1 MANWQDTYEKLKKR
15 KKIIDEVSSPEE
27 IKTIDRVNNY
37 SLPVKTGRVNNLSSV
52 NTVEKVSDTLL
63 GFNNIKRVTTFNS
76 PSLLDDDSPFN
87 TNIKTTVNTT
97 NDDKKKEVK
106 TEKKE
111 VKQTKEDKKIAKFYQ
126 AKDYSTY
133 SDEEL
138 KKEKSKLEK
147 ELVNQIKKLNK
158 TAWWDK
164 DDNIIENVGN
174 VLYKSF
180 LERDPNVHDDEYY
193 KYKAIEKQLKDIKD
207 ITENRYV
214 ANKKLDTVDKI
225 GYTFGGNIETG
236 FKGVESTALKILGQE
251 EQINPDLSV
260 REKLA
265 SKSREESSGAGQV
278 GLDILGSV
286 GRMTPQ
292 IMVGNPVG
300 ATAVGFA
307 NYGGGAYNEAKRDG
321 YSEEQATKYGIT
333 VGAMEMAT
341 EKVLGAFGDVYGTTK
356 AGKVSQ
362 SVIDKVI
369 PKIIS
374 NKQVRNVM
382 NQFIAEGSE
391 EFLQEYLGN
400 IAKDTILDEK
410 GLLKS
415 TYQNITDTDVL
426 ADALYSAF
434 VGGLTGGVMSVPGQ
448 VDAYRYEKATG
459 RSAETGLTTNEQS
472 VVDNV
477 VSERQTELQKKKAV
491 DNEVNK
497 AIKDLE
503 STYGTLTNAEKK
515 GIRKDI
521 QAKLDNGEIDFSTS
535 KLSKKEISNIE
546 KQVKDD
552 LRKGYISTDAIEK
565 TLGTDADLSLDAYLQ
580 RSYNEKS
587 LRSKQFTYQTSDS
600 DSEFRKELAKTTDVL
615 NDTTRSHELFETVSK
630 ISEDTGT
637 KYGFVN
643 NEKLKSLG
651 HDVEGKTI
659 NGLVRVNED
668 GTSKILINVDSD
680 KALNTIIGHETTHLL
695 EGTKEY
701 QSLQNIVKEYAK
713 NKGDYD
719 SKYNQINSLY
729 QGTNANV
736 DNEVTSDL
744 VGDYLFTDEEFVKN
758 LSAKEPT
765 VFQKVY
771 DYIKHV
777 YNLVTAGSK
786 EQREL
791 EKVKYRFEQA
801 YNEMSKTT
809 TQQAE
814 TNLTTESESNT
825 IKYHISEKF
834 SKDIDDMVRDVKR
847 TMEQDV
853 IDDQYIDELIHNSD
867 SYREDDNDNTNY
879 DEVRDAL
886 MEALE
891 KEGIAGRYDEGKD
904 KYIYD
909 RQELAKK
916 GYDELLNYLDKNN
929 VNYEVSRS
937 TEAGYVP
944 SIYIKNAEGETIY
957 RIANHDNGY
966 VDDFDMVYNGAY
978 NTLYSDKDY
987 ANWKERILPKIEKEI
1002 GSLEKQSTKYS
1013 LSDNQGRTLSKEQ
1026 QEYFKD
1032 SKVRDEEGNLLT
1044 VYHGSNSDFTIFD
1057 LNKSGESNKSAKVG
1071 FWFTE
1076 SRQGAENFSNS
1087 IWYGNNKPT
1096 TYEVYLNIK
1105 NPKVYE
1111 SVENEELKQQYKNEA
1126 KELEEKANV
1135 INRRYF
1141 WSETGDYQIASTFDT
1156 FKRKLKYNETD
1167 VDAIALAKGRGI
1179 SEQRAKEMLND
1190 AEKYLEL
1197 SKQAEQKQNEYNKLR
1212 YNDSYEQFRTDI
1224 YELAGKGAEDANFG
1238 GIGMM
1243 LDNEN
1248 EVIKQYRQKLI
1259 DEGYDGIVIKNTRYD
1274 TDTLGAGNNQYV
1286 AFYPEQIK
1294 NVDNTTPTNNLDIRY
1309 SLSVSEANTT
1319 KDNEDRKLT
1328 KGQKEYFKDSKVVD
1342 ENGNLIT
1349 VYHTMTN
1356 KGIQFNEFNPV
1367 GTDYYKFGDQ
1377 VVNYYTDSKN
1387 MSGSYAQQ
1395 NYEMADTSKLNNLS
1409 EAYDYVEKIKNIPN
1423 TIFSNDVMQTLN
1435 LEENNG
1441 KYALKFNGNIMVT
1454 YDSEADILKKI
1465 KVDLDN
1471 RYGKSN
1477 KYQYE
1482 GYVNIT
1488 NPYVVNAEGKNW
1500 DNVSRR
1506 IEDKKLNVIKSL
1518 TDKQK
1523 TELNKLALESEKL
1536 HDNYLQ
1542 NDNEDFYLLQNAYSD
1557 LPGDV
1562 QYEIDVMYRLTGDL
1576 KNADSKIAVWGKDQS
1591 LREITLKQF
1600 AKEYTEAVDKRE
1612 KYKYPMNYFKSKY
1625 QDIANY
1631 GEIEAE
1637 ELYNIALSNFN
1648 FSDKE
1653 YEKRFS
1659 KANSTND
1666 VVKQVIDMNKN
1677 GSKYDGV
1684 IFKNV
1689 YDYGSYSG
1697 KNEQTP
1703 NDVYVT
1709 FNSNQFKAVDNA
1721 NPTSDADI
1729 RYSLSEKGTLVDDKG
1744 NDVTLEASDTGNTNT
1759 LMAIHNLSASKL
1771 KGILE
1776 LGGFPVPSIAVMN
1789 PGTTNLSYGEIS
1801 VLFDKSTIDPSNK
1814 ANEVY
1819 GSDVYSPRFPQTVQK
1834 VNEKELSK
1842 LENYLG
1848 KSLYLEDTTLD
1859 ETVQKNRYTKKF
1871 IDKFAKE
1878 NNITVENVYKDSG
1891 FNYTFSTDEDV
1902 KNFIIENDITFEKL
1916 LNNEQLRNKF
1926 YDLYRKSTPER
1937 VRNFAERKIETF
1949 EKAFAD
1955 NNTNIGNRLDS
1966 DFNYIKNGSEK
1977 VLDEYATEKALRDKV
1992 LGQYEEQYT
2001 KFLTEKLTPVFENK
2015 YIRNNKEL
2023 FTPKGNRRNFNQL
2036 YNEYT
2041 LDNVVKEMKGKV
2053 RGEEGFFYGAGNI
2066 RSQVTPQFKS
2076 IADIKANEGKLVTNA
2091 QMKEIKADIDSDL
2104 NNLSVIA
2111 NNFGGYSYNS
2121 YETALNEIAGLKK
2134 ITPAKAKE
2142 ILSDYG
2148 FEDVPDIL
2156 VDKSI
2161 EFLEKLKNAPTE
2173 YFEAKPQRAVGLDE
2187 VQAIVIPNDTDV
2199 NLKQQLSDRG
2209 LYVVEYDP
2217 NIEGDRQN
2225 KINQFDDL
2233 KFSLSNQREEIAPVG
2248 NYNVYGKDVRLQQ
2261 VQEAIAPLQ
2270 EQVKALTDQL
2280 TSLTENVAPVSRD
2293 IVENERINS
2302 FNSLTDEEAPT
2313 NLSNE
2318 ELNELNRLNSLPFDL
2333 EGAEQNRVD
2342 ELTNK
2347 QNEYGTFSMDN
2358 EAPNIKNKSEIVKE
2372 LKGFGMNQQEARN
2385 LYNKIA
2391 NDSNTTSEDIFN
2403 ELKNYRDI
2411 YEDSEYY
2418 KEIRNDIK
2426 GTRLNISNI
2435 KDQITDYGN
2444 SYRMSLMGKKLIL
2457 GNSGQSIDTFYQE
2470 LSSRYPDVF
2479 SPEITAE
2486 VDQLNT
2492 IADFLYKD
2500 DKMLVDRLSDEEIT
2514 ELADKIYNEIDTTE
2528 RLKNTR
2534 ETIYSASNFK
2544 DLVSKLEKGEITE
2557 EDYETALKNL
2567 PNELSEDYAPYLEMA
2582 RELNASD
2589 TDKTQRKDRIRSLL
2603 DEKSI
2608 KSQETENEPTIT
2620 SNNPFE
2626 ELLDKFLKRQR
2637 TKPTENTKVEKS
2649 KLRSL
2654 TDTVKELTINRN
2666 VEIDNLA
2673 KESGNLNIKYAGDM
2687 LNSVAGEV
2695 GGDIY
2700 TAQTDNEGHAIGKS
2714 VSGLFQEVKKEGLYD
2729 AFNDYL
2735 EQYSNIDRH
2744 KQGKGSQTPLDVS
2757 QELVKEYESRYPRFI
2772 GLAKDV
2778 WNYGANVRANMV
2790 DSGLIT
2796 QEFADTLKEM
2806 YPHYVPFME
2815 NREMTN
2821 TYQDIGEAK
2830 PKSVIKRAKG
2840 GAKNILPIEEA
2851 LTKYTYAY
2859 KKAIRQN
2866 QLYQEIVKTLNDKVE
2881 IGADVRSD
2889 PTDLNESL
2897 YRDEKGNYLTAY
2909 VDGQQE
2915 SVRISDDLYR
2925 GLKNDMESKVRDIE
2939 QRLSLITT
2947 PLQKASEVRR
2957 NLLTT
2962 WSPTFIITNPIKDIQ
2977 DAVFNSKHTM
2987 SMLKNY
2993 PTSFIELSQAKS
3005 ETAKQFLTL
3014 YGSGNVQGDYSVDS
3028 GLNKGVV
3035 QKNAKF
3041 LKRISKINDIVE
3053 LAPRYAE
3060 FKASLENGATI
3071 QEAMYNAREITTNFN
3086 RGGVITKALNRNGAT
3101 FLNVSVQGFDKFVR
3115 NFSGE
3120 NGAKGVVGS
3129 LLKASLFGVLPA
3141 VFNEMA
3147 FGGDDDDDKDED
3159 YEALPNYIKDNY
3171 YLIKTENGDFIRIPK
3186 GRMLS
3191 VFGSTARRTLE
3202 YMQGNEDAF
3211 EGYLEN
3217 AWAQVGFNNPE
3228 ESNLLTPI
3236 KQAINNEAWY
3246 GGDLVPSRLQ
3256 KLAPKE
3262 QYDASTDN
3270 FSIWLGDKLNIS
3282 PYKINYVLDQYT
3294 GGIGDMLLPLITE
3307 EAQTDSD
3314 SVPDM
3319 MLAPI
3324 RDKFVV
3330 NSTSDNKYAS
3340 DLYTLTDKMD
3350 KVTSDIKAT
3359 DEYKIQDSYL
3369 YSITSE
3375 MAELYQERRDVQA
3388 NKNLSK
3394 SEKYKKV
3401 QSIQEQINSLAKE
3414 GLDNYNNVEKTDN
3427 YAIVG
3432 GREFN
3437 KYTTDD
3443 GEERWGR
3450 PKEDELND
3458 LNSMGMTLQ
3467 EKSSYYRAKTDISS
3481 IKDEYKGSKDYT
3493 GQKREI
3499 ITTIKDS
3506 GLNDEQKSYLYDK
3519 YYASSETLD
3528 VVKAIGI
3535 DFDSYLDYEYQNF
3548 TADKDADG
3556 KSISGSKKQKVF
3568 DYINSMDIGFE
3579 EKIILAKLQYNTY
3592 DEYNYDIID
3601 YLNNN
3606 DDISYDQEV
3615 AILKKLGFKV
3625 DDEGNI
3631 YW

>member
-1 MANWQDTYEKLKKR
+1 MTNWQDTYEKLKKR
-15 KKIIDEVSSPEE
+15 KKIIDEVSSPKE
-27 IKTIDRVNNY
+27 IKTIDKVNNY
-37 SLPVKTGRVNNLSSV
+37 SLPVKAGRVNNLSSV
-52 NTVEKVSDTLL
+52 NNVEKVSNTLL

-138 KKEKSKLEK
+138 KKEKNKLEK

-400 IAKDTILDEK
+400 IAKDTLLDEK
-410 GLLKS
+410 GFLKS

-426 ADALYSAF
+426 SDALYSAF

-497 AIKDLE
+497 TIKNLE

-552 LRKGYISTDAIEK
+552 LQKGYISTDSIEK
-565 TLGTDADLSLDAYLQ
+565 ALGTDADLSLDAYLQ

-587 LRSKQFTYQTSDS
+587 LRSKQFTYQASNN

-668 GTSKILINVDSD
+668 GTSKVLINVDSD

-701 QSLQNIVKEYAK
+701 QSLQNVVKEYAK

-719 SKYNQINSLY
+719 SKYNQVNSLY

-744 VGDYLFTDEEFVKN
+744 VGDYLFTDEDFIKN

-777 YNLVTAGSK
+777 YNLATAGSK

-814 TNLTTESESNT
+814 TNLTTEAESNT
-825 IKYHISEKF
+825 TKYHISEKF
-834 SKDIDDMVRDVKR
+834 SEDIDDMVRDIKR

-853 IDDQYIDELIHNSD
+853 IGDQYIDELIDNSD
-867 SYREDDNDNTNY
+867 SYREDDNGNTNY

-891 KEGIAGRYDEGKD
+891 KEGISGRYDKGKD

-966 VDDFDMVYNGAY
+966 VDDLDMVYNGAY

-1032 SKVRDEEGNLLT
+1032 SKVRDEEG
-1044 VYHGSNSDFTIFD
+1044 
-1057 LNKSGESNKSAKVG
+1057 
-1071 FWFTE
+1071 
-1076 SRQGAENFSNS
+1076 
-1087 IWYGNNKPT
+1087 
-1096 TYEVYLNIK
+1096 
-1105 NPKVYE
+1105 
-1111 SVENEELKQQYKNEA
+1111 
-1126 KELEEKANV
+1126 
-1135 INRRYF
+1135 
-1141 WSETGDYQIASTFDT
+1141 
-1156 FKRKLKYNETD
+1156 KL
-1167 VDAIALAKGRGI
+1167 V
-1179 SEQRAKEMLND
+1179 
-1190 AEKYLEL
+1190 
-1197 SKQAEQKQNEYNKLR
+1197 
-1212 YNDSYEQFRTDI
+1212 
-1224 YELAGKGAEDANFG
+1224 
-1238 GIGMM
+1238 
-1243 LDNEN
+1243 
-1248 EVIKQYRQKLI
+1248 
-1259 DEGYDGIVIKNTRYD
+1259 
-1274 TDTLGAGNNQYV
+1274 
-1286 AFYPEQIK
+1286 
-1294 NVDNTTPTNNLDIRY
+1294 
-1309 SLSVSEANTT
+1309 
-1319 KDNEDRKLT
+1319 
-1328 KGQKEYFKDSKVVD
+1328 
-1342 ENGNLIT
+1342 T
-1349 VYHTMTN
+1349 VYHTMTEN
-1356 KGIQFNEFNPV
+1356 SEQFNEFNPV
-1367 GTDYYKFGDQ
+1367 GTDYYRFGDQ
-1377 VVNYYTDSKN
+1377 VVNYYTDSKD
-1387 MSGSYAQQ
+1387 MSGSYANQR
-1395 NYEMADTSKLNNLS
+1395 YKMADTYAPKTIDEVNELINNFNNNINS
-1409 EAYDYVEKIKNIPN
+1409 NEKYDYLFKLSKKDDGSYRLAIKSQDKFIGQQIGEITSWKETRTYKNEKEMLKNVYGDMKAYKVIRDENGRIIYN
-1423 TIFSNDVMQTLN
+1423 T
-1435 LEENNG
+1435 NN
-1441 KYALKFNGNIMVT
+1441 
-1454 YDSEADILKKI
+1454 
-1465 KVDLDN
+1465 
-1471 RYGKSN
+1471 
-1477 KYQYE
+1477 YQYE
-1482 GYVNIT
+1482 GYINIT

-1500 DNVSRR
+1500 NNVSRR

-1542 NDNEDFYLLQNAYSD
+1542 NDSRDFYLLQNAYSD

-1612 KYKYPMNYFKSKY
+1612 KYKYPMTYFKSKY

-1637 ELYNIALSNFN
+1637 ELYNVALSNFN

-1697 KNEQTP
+1697 ENEQTP

-1709 FNSNQFKAVDNA
+1709 FNSNQFKAVDNT

-1729 RYSLSEKGTLVDDKG
+1729 RFSLAPEYGMSHRPSTDYGDASNFEENMPDVFEHPEWYMFGGSPEYKKAYKESLEALRKVRNNPNGEITIYRATIGDNFNEGDWVSPSKAYAEWHNYSNLEGKGKVIELKVKAKDIRFAGDDINEFGYFPNGVDDYSLS
-1744 NDVTLEASDTGNTNT
+1744 
-1759 LMAIHNLSASKL
+1759 
-1771 KGILE
+1771 
-1776 LGGFPVPSIAVMN
+1776 
-1789 PGTTNLSYGEIS
+1789 
-1801 VLFDKSTIDPSNK
+1801 
-1814 ANEVY
+1814 
-1819 GSDVYSPRFPQTVQK
+1819 RF
-1834 VNEKELSK
+1834 
-1842 LENYLG
+1842 
-1848 KSLYLEDTTLD
+1848 
-1859 ETVQKNRYTKKF
+1859 
-1871 IDKFAKE
+1871 
-1878 NNITVENVYKDSG
+1878 
-1891 FNYTFSTDEDV
+1891 
-1902 KNFIIENDITFEKL
+1902 
-1916 LNNEQLRNKF
+1916 NEQ
-1926 YDLYRKSTPER
+1926 RK
-1937 VRNFAERKIETF
+1937 A
-1949 EKAFAD
+1949 
-1955 NNTNIGNRLDS
+1955 
-1966 DFNYIKNGSEK
+1966 Y
-1977 VLDEYATEKALRDKV
+1977 
-1992 LGQYEEQYT
+1992 
-2001 KFLTEKLTPVFENK
+2001 
-2015 YIRNNKEL
+2015 
-2023 FTPKGNRRNFNQL
+2023 
-2036 YNEYT
+2036 
-2041 LDNVVKEMKGKV
+2041 
-2053 RGEEGFFYGAGNI
+2053 
-2066 RSQVTPQFKS
+2066 
-2076 IADIKANEGKLVTNA
+2076 
-2091 QMKEIKADIDSDL
+2091 
-2104 NNLSVIA
+2104 
-2111 NNFGGYSYNS
+2111 
-2121 YETALNEIAGLKK
+2121 
-2134 ITPAKAKE
+2134 
-2142 ILSDYG
+2142 
-2148 FEDVPDIL
+2148 
-2156 VDKSI
+2156 
-2161 EFLEKLKNAPTE
+2161 
-2173 YFEAKPQRAVGLDE
+2173 
-2187 VQAIVIPNDTDV
+2187 
-2199 NLKQQLSDRG
+2199 
-2209 LYVVEYDP
+2209 
-2217 NIEGDRQN
+2217 
-2225 KINQFDDL
+2225 
-2233 KFSLSNQREEIAPVG
+2233 G
-2248 NYNVYGKDVRLQQ
+2248 NYNIFGEDVRLQQDNQVQQQ

-2270 EQVKALTDQL
+2270 EQVKVLSDQL
-2280 TSLTENVAPVSRD
+2280 TTLTENIAPVSQD
-2293 IVENERINS
+2293 IVERENMNN
-2302 FNSLTDEEAPT
+2302 FNTLTDENAPT
-2313 NLSNE
+2313 NLSDE
-2318 ELNELNRLNSLPFDL
+2318 EARELGRLNSLPFDL
-2333 EGAEQNRVD
+2333 EGEEQSRVD
-2342 ELTNK
+2342 ELTRK
-2347 QNEYGTFSMDN
+2347 QDEYGSFTFDN
-2358 EAPNIKNKSEIVKE
+2358 ETPEVKNKSVIIKD
-2372 LKGFGMNQQEARN
+2372 LKDFGMSQQEARN

-2391 NDSNTTSEDIFN
+2391 NDSTTTPEDIFN

-2411 YEDSEYY
+2411 YEDNEYY

-2457 GNSGQSIDTFYQE
+2457 GNSGQSIDSFYQE
-2470 LSSRYPDVF
+2470 LSSKYPYVF

-2514 ELADKIYNEIDTTE
+2514 ELADKIYNEIDITE

-2534 ETIYSASNFK
+2534 ETLYSNSNFK
-2544 DLVSKLEKGEITE
+2544 NLVSLLEAGEITPE
-2557 EDYETALKNL
+2557 TYEDFLKSL
-2567 PNELSEDYAPYLEMA
+2567 PNELSEDYAPYLEFA
-2582 RELNASD
+2582 RELNASS
-2589 TDKTQRKDRIRSLL
+2589 TDKTRQKGRIRSLL

-2608 KSQETENEPTIT
+2608 KVQETTNEPTIS
-2620 SNNPFE
+2620 SNNPFN
-2626 ELLDKFLKRQR
+2626 ELLDKFLKRKR
-2637 TKPTENTKVEKS
+2637 TKPDVAPKVEKS
-2649 KLRSL
+2649 KLRNL

-2947 PLQKASEVRR
+2947 PLQKANEVRR

-3041 LKRISKINDIVE
+3041 LKGISKINDIVE

-3101 FLNVSVQGFDKFVR
+3101 FLNASVQGFDKFVR

-3147 FGGDDDDDKDED
+3147 FGGDDDDKDED

-3217 AWAQVGFNNPE
+3217 AWTQVGFNNPE
-3228 ESNLLTPI
+3228 ENNLLTPI

-3314 SVPDM
+3314 SIPDM

-3375 MAELYQERRDVQA
+3375 MAELYQERRDAQA

-3450 PKEDELND
+3450 PREDELND

-3499 ITTIKDS
+3499 IATIKDS

-3519 YYASSETLD
+3519 YYASSETLE

-3579 EKIILAKLQYNTY
+3579 EKVILAKLQYNTY

>member
-52 NTVEKVSDTLL
+52 NNVEKVSNILL
-63 GFNNIKRVTTFNS
+63 GFNNVKRVTTFNS

-251 EQINPDLSV
+251 EQINSDLSV

-300 ATAVGFA
+300 ATAIGFA

-552 LRKGYISTDAIEK
+552 LQKGYISTDAIEK

-668 GTSKILINVDSD
+668 GTSKVLINVDSD

-744 VGDYLFTDEEFVKN
+744 VGDYLFTDEDFIKN

-814 TNLTTESESNT
+814 TNLITEAESNT

-867 SYREDDNDNTNY
+867 SYREDEDGNSNY

-1032 SKVRDEEGNLLT
+1032 SKVRDEEGNLK
-1044 VYHGSNSDFTIFD
+1044 VMYHGTEAMAGLPEDAWFTIFD
-1057 LNKSGESNKSAKVG
+1057 TKRAGSNGSFFGTGFYFTDSKEHAQDYAHSKGKV
-1071 FWFTE
+1071 
-1076 SRQGAENFSNS
+1076 
-1087 IWYGNNKPT
+1087 
-1096 TYEVYLNIK
+1096 YETYLNIK
-1105 NPKVYE
+1105 NPYIPYQ
-1111 SVENEELKQQYKNEA
+1111 N
-1126 KELEEKANV
+1126 LEDS
-1135 INRRYF
+1135 ISR
-1141 WSETGDYQIASTFDT
+1141 T
-1156 FKRKLKYNETD
+1156 FKEDLIIRLNINKEASSLTGKEITEILK
-1167 VDAIALAKGRGI
+1167 
-1179 SEQRAKEMLND
+1179 
-1190 AEKYLEL
+1190 
-1197 SKQAEQKQNEYNKLR
+1197 
-1212 YNDSYEQFRTDI
+1212 
-1224 YELAGKGAEDANFG
+1224 
-1238 GIGMM
+1238 
-1243 LDNEN
+1243 EN
-1248 EVIKQYRQKLI
+1248 
-1259 DEGYDGIVIKNTRYD
+1259 GYDGVINGD
-1274 TDTLGAGNNQYV
+1274 TVV

-1294 NVDNTTPTNNLDIRY
+1294 NVDNTTPTNNPDIRY
-1309 SLSVSEANTT
+1309 SLSVSEANTI

-1395 NYEMADTSKLNNLS
+1395 DYEMADTSKLNNLS
-1409 EAYDYVEKIKNIPN
+1409 EAYDYVEKIKNTPN
-1423 TIFSNDVMQTLN
+1423 NIFSNDVMQTLN

-1441 KYALKFNGNIMVT
+1441 KYVLKFNANTMVT
-1454 YDSEADILKKI
+1454 YDSETDVLKKI
-1465 KVDLDN
+1465 KVDLNN
-1471 RYGKSN
+1471 RYGKQN

-1482 GYVNIT
+1482 GYINIT

-1542 NDNEDFYLLQNAYSD
+1542 NDSEDFYLLQNAYSD
-1557 LPGDV
+1557 LPGDL

-1600 AKEYTEAVDKRE
+1600 AKEYTEAVNKRE
-1612 KYKYPMNYFKSKY
+1612 KYKYPMTYFKSKY

-1637 ELYNIALSNFN
+1637 ELYNVALSNFN

-1684 IFKNV
+1684 IIKNV

-1709 FNSNQFKAVDNA
+1709 FNSNQFKAVDNT
-1721 NPTSDADI
+1721 NPTSDVDI

-1744 NDVTLEASDTGNTNT
+1744 NDVTLEASDTGNTNS
-1759 LMAIHNLSASKL
+1759 LMAIHNLSANKL

-1848 KSLYLEDTTLD
+1848 KNLYLEDTTLD
-1859 ETVQKNRYTKKF
+1859 ENVQKNRYTKEF

-1891 FNYTFSTDEDV
+1891 FNYTFSTDENV
-1902 KNFIIENDITFEKL
+1902 RNFVTENDITFDKL
-1916 LNNEQLRNKF
+1916 LNDKELRSEF
-1926 YDLYRKSTPER
+1926 YDLYRQSSQGILKGL
-1937 VRNFAERKIETF
+1937 AERKIEIF
-1949 EKAFAD
+1949 EKAFDD
-1955 NNTNIGNRLDS
+1955 NNTNIRNRLDS
-1966 DFNYIKNGSEK
+1966 DFNSIKNGSEK
-1977 VLDEYATEKALRDKV
+1977 VLDEYSTEKALRDKV
-1992 LGQYEEQYT
+1992 LNEYESQYT
-2001 KFLTEKLTPVFENK
+2001 RFLTEKLTPVFEDK
-2015 YIRNNKEL
+2015 YIRNSKEL
-2023 FTPKGNRRNFNQL
+2023 FTPEGNRRSFNQL

-2121 YETALNEIAGLKK
+2121 YEIALNEIAGLKK

-2280 TSLTENVAPVSRD
+2280 TTLTENIAPVSQD
-2293 IVENERINS
+2293 IVERENMNN
-2302 FNSLTDEEAPT
+2302 FNTLTDEDAPT
-2313 NLSNE
+2313 NLSDE
-2318 ELNELNRLNSLPFDL
+2318 EARELDRLNSLPFDL
-2333 EGAEQNRVD
+2333 EGEEQSRVD
-2342 ELTNK
+2342 ELTRK
-2347 QNEYGTFSMDN
+2347 QDEYGSFTFDN
-2358 EAPNIKNKSEIVKE
+2358 ETPEVKNKSVIIKD
-2372 LKGFGMNQQEARN
+2372 LKGFGMSQQEARN

-2391 NDSNTTSEDIFN
+2391 NDSTTTPKDIFD
-2403 ELKNYRDI
+2403 ELKNYREI
-2411 YEDSEYY
+2411 YEESDYY
-2418 KEIRNDIK
+2418 KQIRNDIK

-2435 KDQITDYGN
+2435 KDQIKDYGN
-2444 SYRMSLMGKKLIL
+2444 SYRMSLMGKRLIL
-2457 GNSGQSIDTFYQE
+2457 GNSGQPIDTFYQE
-2470 LSSRYPDVF
+2470 LSNNYPDVF

-2557 EDYETALKNL
+2557 EDYETVLKNL

-2608 KSQETENEPTIT
+2608 KSQETTNEPTIS
-2620 SNNPFE
+2620 SNNPFN

-3041 LKRISKINDIVE
+3041 LKGISKINDIVE

-3147 FGGDDDDDKDED
+3147 FGGDDDDDKDKD

-3217 AWAQVGFNNPE
+3217 AWTQVGFNNPE
-3228 ESNLLTPI
+3228 ENNLLTPI

-3314 SVPDM
+3314 SIPDM

-3579 EKIILAKLQYNTY
+3579 EKVILAKLQYNTY

>member
-52 NTVEKVSDTLL
+52 NTVEKVSNTLL

-292 IMVGNPVG
+292 IMIGNPVG

-651 HDVEGKTI
+651 HDVEGKII

-1032 SKVRDEEGNLLT
+1032 SKARDEEG
-1044 VYHGSNSDFTIFD
+1044 
-1057 LNKSGESNKSAKVG
+1057 
-1071 FWFTE
+1071 
-1076 SRQGAENFSNS
+1076 
-1087 IWYGNNKPT
+1087 
-1096 TYEVYLNIK
+1096 
-1105 NPKVYE
+1105 
-1111 SVENEELKQQYKNEA
+1111 
-1126 KELEEKANV
+1126 
-1135 INRRYF
+1135 
-1141 WSETGDYQIASTFDT
+1141 
-1156 FKRKLKYNETD
+1156 KL
-1167 VDAIALAKGRGI
+1167 V
-1179 SEQRAKEMLND
+1179 
-1190 AEKYLEL
+1190 
-1197 SKQAEQKQNEYNKLR
+1197 
-1212 YNDSYEQFRTDI
+1212 
-1224 YELAGKGAEDANFG
+1224 
-1238 GIGMM
+1238 
-1243 LDNEN
+1243 
-1248 EVIKQYRQKLI
+1248 
-1259 DEGYDGIVIKNTRYD
+1259 
-1274 TDTLGAGNNQYV
+1274 
-1286 AFYPEQIK
+1286 
-1294 NVDNTTPTNNLDIRY
+1294 
-1309 SLSVSEANTT
+1309 
-1319 KDNEDRKLT
+1319 
-1328 KGQKEYFKDSKVVD
+1328 
-1342 ENGNLIT
+1342 T

-1395 NYEMADTSKLNNLS
+1395 DYEMADTSKLNNLS
-1409 EAYDYVEKIKNIPN
+1409 EAYDYVEKIKNTPN

-1435 LEENNG
+1435 LEESNG
-1441 KYALKFNGNIMVT
+1441 KYVLKFNGNTMVT
-1454 YDSEADILKKI
+1454 YDSETDVLKKI

-1471 RYGKSN
+1471 RYGKQN

-1482 GYVNIT
+1482 GYINIT

-1542 NDNEDFYLLQNAYSD
+1542 NDSRDFYLLQNAYSD

-1600 AKEYTEAVDKRE
+1600 AKEYIEAVDKRE
-1612 KYKYPMNYFKSKY
+1612 KYKYPMTYFKSKY

-1637 ELYNIALSNFN
+1637 ELYNVALSNFN

-1684 IFKNV
+1684 IIKNV

-1709 FNSNQFKAVDNA
+1709 FNSNQFKAVDNTK
-1721 NPTSDADI
+1721 PTSDTDI

-1789 PGTTNLSYGEIS
+1789 PVTTNLSYGEIS

-1859 ETVQKNRYTKKF
+1859 ETVQKNRYTKEF

-1926 YDLYRKSTPER
+1926 YNLYRKSTPER

-2023 FTPKGNRRNFNQL
+2023 FTPKGNRINFNQL

-2111 NNFGGYSYNS
+2111 NNFGGYSYDS

-2270 EQVKALTDQL
+2270 EQVKVLSDQL

-2313 NLSNE
+2313 NLSYE
-2318 ELNELNRLNSLPFDL
+2318 EARELDRLNSLPFDL
-2333 EGAEQNRVD
+2333 EGEEQSRVD
-2342 ELTNK
+2342 ELTRK
-2347 QNEYGTFSMDN
+2347 QDEYGSFTFDN
-2358 EAPNIKNKSEIVKE
+2358 ETPEVKNKSVIIKD
-2372 LKGFGMNQQEARN
+2372 LKGFGMSQQEARN

-2391 NDSNTTSEDIFN
+2391 NDSTTTPKDIFD
-2403 ELKNYRDI
+2403 ELKNYREI
-2411 YEDSEYY
+2411 YEESDYY
-2418 KEIRNDIK
+2418 KQIRNDIK

-2567 PNELSEDYAPYLEMA
+2567 PNELSEDYAPYLEFA

-2620 SNNPFE
+2620 SNNPFD

-2637 TKPTENTKVEKS
+2637 TKPAETPKVEKS
-2649 KLRSL
+2649 KLRNL

-2947 PLQKASEVRR
+2947 PLQKANEVRR

-3028 GLNKGVV
+3028 GLNKGVI

-3041 LKRISKINDIVE
+3041 LKGISKINDIVE

-3120 NGAKGVVGS
+3120 NGAKGVVGC

-3217 AWAQVGFNNPE
+3217 AWTQVGFNNPE

-3314 SVPDM
+3314 SIPDM

-3606 DDISYDQEV
+3606 GDISYDQEV

>member
-1 MANWQDTYEKLKKR
+1 MANWQDTYEKLRKR

-27 IKTIDRVNNY
+27 IKTIDKVNNY
-37 SLPVKTGRVNNLSSV
+37 SLPVKAGRVNNLSSV
-52 NTVEKVSDTLL
+52 NNVEKVSNILL
-63 GFNNIKRVTTFNS
+63 GFNNVKRVTAFNS

-97 NDDKKKEVK
+97 NDDK
-106 TEKKE
+106 KKE

-292 IMVGNPVG
+292 ILVGNPVG
-300 ATAVGFA
+300 ATAIGFA

-333 VGAMEMAT
+333 VGVMEMAT

-477 VSERQTELQKKKAV
+477 VVEIQTELQKKKAV
-491 DNEVNK
+491 DNEVKK

-668 GTSKILINVDSD
+668 GTSKVLINVDSD

-719 SKYNQINSLY
+719 SKYNQLNSLY

-744 VGDYLFTDEEFVKN
+744 VGNYLFTDEEFVKN

-814 TNLTTESESNT
+814 TNLITETESNT

-1002 GSLEKQSTKYS
+1002 GSLEKQDTKYS
-1013 LSDNQGRTLSKEQ
+1013 LSDNQGHTLSKEQ

-1032 SKVRDEEGNLLT
+1032 SKVRDEEG
-1044 VYHGSNSDFTIFD
+1044 
-1057 LNKSGESNKSAKVG
+1057 
-1071 FWFTE
+1071 
-1076 SRQGAENFSNS
+1076 
-1087 IWYGNNKPT
+1087 
-1096 TYEVYLNIK
+1096 
-1105 NPKVYE
+1105 
-1111 SVENEELKQQYKNEA
+1111 
-1126 KELEEKANV
+1126 
-1135 INRRYF
+1135 
-1141 WSETGDYQIASTFDT
+1141 
-1156 FKRKLKYNETD
+1156 KL
-1167 VDAIALAKGRGI
+1167 V
-1179 SEQRAKEMLND
+1179 
-1190 AEKYLEL
+1190 
-1197 SKQAEQKQNEYNKLR
+1197 
-1212 YNDSYEQFRTDI
+1212 
-1224 YELAGKGAEDANFG
+1224 
-1238 GIGMM
+1238 
-1243 LDNEN
+1243 
-1248 EVIKQYRQKLI
+1248 
-1259 DEGYDGIVIKNTRYD
+1259 
-1274 TDTLGAGNNQYV
+1274 
-1286 AFYPEQIK
+1286 
-1294 NVDNTTPTNNLDIRY
+1294 
-1309 SLSVSEANTT
+1309 
-1319 KDNEDRKLT
+1319 
-1328 KGQKEYFKDSKVVD
+1328 
-1342 ENGNLIT
+1342 T

-1409 EAYDYVEKIKNIPN
+1409 EAYDYVEKIKNTPN

-1441 KYALKFNGNIMVT
+1441 KYALKFNGNTMVI
-1454 YDSEADILKKI
+1454 YDSEADVLKKI
-1465 KVDLDN
+1465 KVDLNN
-1471 RYGKSN
+1471 RYGKQN

-1488 NPYVVNAEGKNW
+1488 NPYEVDAEGRNW
-1500 DNVSRR
+1500 NKIRSK
-1506 IEDKKLNVIKSL
+1506 EDSVTTTKLTNLDTL
-1518 TDKQK
+1518 TKD
-1523 TELNKLALESEKL
+1523 
-1536 HDNYLQ
+1536 
-1542 NDNEDFYLLQNAYSD
+1542 
-1557 LPGDV
+1557 
-1562 QYEIDVMYRLTGDL
+1562 RLTQL
-1576 KNADSKIAVWGKDQS
+1576 AKDSKNLYEKTTNEYNKWNDATNSIDGS
-1591 LREITLKQF
+1591 LREENPLEIKATNIVFRNVTSSGVKAFIENDYRSQMVATNDSSLLPIAEWRTNNDIMRIMVDWDLIKPSEYDTFNKTLEVPDEIRERLKKL
-1600 AKEYTEAVDKRE
+1600 AYSEAVYNEYDSEGRNPIK
-1612 KYKYPMNYFKSKY
+1612 KKDTLMNIWDNMLKSAQARTNIGRYEYSQFDSKLLNGY
-1625 QDIANY
+1625 LKD
-1631 GEIEAE
+1631 
-1637 ELYNIALSNFN
+1637 ELSKSGFVVKDEFGTNETELRDLYSASSHNFDDN
-1648 FSDKE
+1648 FIRQKFNEFDT
-1653 YEKRFS
+1653 
-1659 KANSTND
+1659 TND
-1666 VVKQVIDMNKN
+1666 IVKEAIEFNKN
-1677 GSKYDGV
+1677 GSNYDGV
-1684 IFKNV
+1684 IIKNTV
-1689 YDYGSYSG
+1689 DYGGKANGDYSPA
-1697 KNEQTP
+1697 NL
-1703 NDVYVT
+1703 YVT
-1709 FNSNQFKAVDNA
+1709 FNSNQFKAVDNT
-1721 NPTSDADI
+1721 NPTTDADI
-1729 RYSLSEKGTLVDDKG
+1729 RYSLTPEYGMSHRPSTDYGDASNFEE
-1744 NDVTLEASDTGNTNT
+1744 NMPDVFEHPEWYMFGGSPEYKKAYKESLEALRKVRN
-1759 LMAIHNLSASKL
+1759 
-1771 KGILE
+1771 
-1776 LGGFPVPSIAVMN
+1776 N
-1789 PGTTNLSYGEIS
+1789 PNGEI
-1801 VLFDKSTIDPSNK
+1801 TI
-1814 ANEVY
+1814 
-1819 GSDVYSPRFPQTVQK
+1819 
-1834 VNEKELSK
+1834 
-1842 LENYLG
+1842 
-1848 KSLYLEDTTLD
+1848 
-1859 ETVQKNRYTKKF
+1859 
-1871 IDKFAKE
+1871 
-1878 NNITVENVYKDSG
+1878 
-1891 FNYTFSTDEDV
+1891 
-1902 KNFIIENDITFEKL
+1902 
-1916 LNNEQLRNKF
+1916 
-1926 YDLYRKSTPER
+1926 YRAT
-1937 VRNFAERKIETF
+1937 
-1949 EKAFAD
+1949 
-1955 NNTNIGNRLDS
+1955 IGD
-1966 DFNYIKNGSEK
+1966 
-1977 VLDEYATEKALRDKV
+1977 
-1992 LGQYEEQYT
+1992 
-2001 KFLTEKLTPVFENK
+2001 
-2015 YIRNNKEL
+2015 
-2023 FTPKGNRRNFNQL
+2023 NFNEGDWVSPSKAYAEWHNYSNL
-2036 YNEYT
+2036 EG
-2041 LDNVVKEMKGKV
+2041 KGKV
-2053 RGEEGFFYGAGNI
+2053 IE
-2066 RSQVTPQFKS
+2066 
-2076 IADIKANEGKLVTNA
+2076 
-2091 QMKEIKADIDSDL
+2091 
-2104 NNLSVIA
+2104 
-2111 NNFGGYSYNS
+2111 
-2121 YETALNEIAGLKK
+2121 LKV
-2134 ITPAKAKE
+2134 KAKDIRFAGDDINE
-2142 ILSDYG
+2142 FGYFPNGVDDY
-2148 FEDVPDIL
+2148 
-2156 VDKSI
+2156 
-2161 EFLEKLKNAPTE
+2161 
-2173 YFEAKPQRAVGLDE
+2173 
-2187 VQAIVIPNDTDV
+2187 
-2199 NLKQQLSDRG
+2199 
-2209 LYVVEYDP
+2209 
-2217 NIEGDRQN
+2217 
-2225 KINQFDDL
+2225 
-2233 KFSLSNQREEIAPVG
+2233 SLSRFNEQRKAYG
-2248 NYNVYGKDVRLQQ
+2248 NYNIFGEDVRLQQDNQVQQQ

-2567 PNELSEDYAPYLEMA
+2567 PNELSEDYAPYLEFA

-2620 SNNPFE
+2620 SNNPFD

-2637 TKPTENTKVEKS
+2637 TKLAETPKVEKS
-2649 KLRSL
+2649 KLRNL

-2897 YRDEKGNYLTAY
+2897 YRDENGNYLTAY
-2909 VDGQQE
+2909 VYGQQE

-3041 LKRISKINDIVE
+3041 LKGISKINDIVE

-3217 AWAQVGFNNPE
+3217 AWTQVGFNNPE
-3228 ESNLLTPI
+3228 ENNLLTPI

-3314 SVPDM
+3314 SIPDM

-3579 EKIILAKLQYNTY
+3579 EKVILAKLQYNTY

>member
-15 KKIIDEVSSPEE
+15 KKIIDEVSSPEK

-52 NTVEKVSDTLL
+52 NTVEKVSNTLL

-111 VKQTKEDKKIAKFYQ
+111 VKQTKKDKKIAKFYQ

-251 EQINPDLSV
+251 EQINTDLSV

-265 SKSREESSGAGQV
+265 SKSREESSGVGQV

-292 IMVGNPVG
+292 ILVGNPVG

-400 IAKDTILDEK
+400 IAKNTILDEK

-459 RSAETGLTTNEQS
+459 RSAETGLTTNEQT

-565 TLGTDADLSLDAYLQ
+565 ALGTDADLSLDAYLQ

-1013 LSDNQGRTLSKEQ
+1013 LSDNQGHTLSKEQ

-1032 SKVRDEEGNLLT
+1032 SKVRDEEGNLK
-1044 VYHGSNSDFTIFD
+1044 VMYHGTEAMAGLPED
-1057 LNKSGESNKSAKVG
+1057 A
-1071 FWFTE
+1071 WFTVFDTK
-1076 SRQGAENFSNS
+1076 RAGSNGS
-1087 IWYGNNKPT
+1087 FFGTGFYFTDSKEHAQDYAHSKGKV
-1096 TYEVYLNIK
+1096 YETYLNIK
-1105 NPKVYE
+1105 NPYIPYQ
-1111 SVENEELKQQYKNEA
+1111 N
-1126 KELEEKANV
+1126 LEDS
-1135 INRRYF
+1135 ISR
-1141 WSETGDYQIASTFDT
+1141 T
-1156 FKRKLKYNETD
+1156 FKEDLIIRLNINKEASSLTGKEITEILK
-1167 VDAIALAKGRGI
+1167 
-1179 SEQRAKEMLND
+1179 
-1190 AEKYLEL
+1190 
-1197 SKQAEQKQNEYNKLR
+1197 
-1212 YNDSYEQFRTDI
+1212 
-1224 YELAGKGAEDANFG
+1224 
-1238 GIGMM
+1238 
-1243 LDNEN
+1243 EN
-1248 EVIKQYRQKLI
+1248 
-1259 DEGYDGIVIKNTRYD
+1259 GYDGVINGD
-1274 TDTLGAGNNQYV
+1274 TVV

-1294 NVDNTTPTNNLDIRY
+1294 NVDNTTPTNNPDIRY

-1328 KGQKEYFKDSKVVD
+1328 KGQKEYFKDSKAVD

-1395 NYEMADTSKLNNLS
+1395 DYEMADTSKLNNLS
-1409 EAYDYVEKIKNIPN
+1409 EVYDYVEKIKNTPN

-1441 KYALKFNGNIMVT
+1441 KYALKFNGNTMVT
-1454 YDSEADILKKI
+1454 YDSEIDVLKKI

-1471 RYGKSN
+1471 RYGKQN

-1482 GYVNIT
+1482 GYINIT
-1488 NPYVVNAEGKNW
+1488 NPYEVDAEGRNW
-1500 DNVSRR
+1500 NKIRSK
-1506 IEDKKLNVIKSL
+1506 EDSVTTTKLTNLDTL
-1518 TDKQK
+1518 TKD
-1523 TELNKLALESEKL
+1523 
-1536 HDNYLQ
+1536 
-1542 NDNEDFYLLQNAYSD
+1542 
-1557 LPGDV
+1557 
-1562 QYEIDVMYRLTGDL
+1562 RLTQL
-1576 KNADSKIAVWGKDQS
+1576 AKDSKNLYEKTTNEYNKWNDATNSIDGS
-1591 LREITLKQF
+1591 LREENPLEIKATNIVFRNVTSNGVKAFIENDYRSQMVDANDSSLLPIAEWITNNDIMRIMVDWDLIKPSEYDTFEKTLEVPDEIRERLKKL
-1600 AKEYTEAVDKRE
+1600 AYSEAVYNEYDSEGRNPIK
-1612 KYKYPMNYFKSKY
+1612 KKDTLMNIWDNMFKSAQARTNIGRY
-1625 QDIANY
+1625 EYSQFDS
-1631 GEIEAE
+1631 
-1637 ELYNIALSNFN
+1637 ELLNGYLKDELSKSGFVVKDEFGTNETELRDLYSASSHNFDDN
-1648 FSDKE
+1648 FIRQKFNEFDT
-1653 YEKRFS
+1653 
-1659 KANSTND
+1659 TND
-1666 VVKQVIDMNKN
+1666 IVKEAIEFNKN
-1677 GSKYDGV
+1677 GSNYDGV
-1684 IFKNV
+1684 IIKNTV
-1689 YDYGSYSG
+1689 DYGGKANGDYSPA
-1697 KNEQTP
+1697 NL
-1703 NDVYVT
+1703 YVT
-1709 FNSNQFKAVDNA
+1709 FNSNQFKAVDNT
-1721 NPTSDADI
+1721 NPTTDADI
-1729 RYSLSEKGTLVDDKG
+1729 RYSLAPEYGMSHRPSTDYGDASNFEE
-1744 NDVTLEASDTGNTNT
+1744 NMPDVFEHPEWYMFGGSPEYKKAYKESLEALRKVRN
-1759 LMAIHNLSASKL
+1759 
-1771 KGILE
+1771 
-1776 LGGFPVPSIAVMN
+1776 N
-1789 PGTTNLSYGEIS
+1789 PNGEI
-1801 VLFDKSTIDPSNK
+1801 TI
-1814 ANEVY
+1814 
-1819 GSDVYSPRFPQTVQK
+1819 
-1834 VNEKELSK
+1834 
-1842 LENYLG
+1842 
-1848 KSLYLEDTTLD
+1848 
-1859 ETVQKNRYTKKF
+1859 
-1871 IDKFAKE
+1871 
-1878 NNITVENVYKDSG
+1878 
-1891 FNYTFSTDEDV
+1891 
-1902 KNFIIENDITFEKL
+1902 
-1916 LNNEQLRNKF
+1916 
-1926 YDLYRKSTPER
+1926 YRAT
-1937 VRNFAERKIETF
+1937 
-1949 EKAFAD
+1949 
-1955 NNTNIGNRLDS
+1955 IGD
-1966 DFNYIKNGSEK
+1966 
-1977 VLDEYATEKALRDKV
+1977 
-1992 LGQYEEQYT
+1992 
-2001 KFLTEKLTPVFENK
+2001 
-2015 YIRNNKEL
+2015 
-2023 FTPKGNRRNFNQL
+2023 NFNEGDWVSPSKAYAEWHNYSNL
-2036 YNEYT
+2036 EG
-2041 LDNVVKEMKGKV
+2041 KGKV
-2053 RGEEGFFYGAGNI
+2053 IE
-2066 RSQVTPQFKS
+2066 
-2076 IADIKANEGKLVTNA
+2076 
-2091 QMKEIKADIDSDL
+2091 
-2104 NNLSVIA
+2104 
-2111 NNFGGYSYNS
+2111 
-2121 YETALNEIAGLKK
+2121 LKV
-2134 ITPAKAKE
+2134 KAKDIRFAGDDINE
-2142 ILSDYG
+2142 FGYFPNGVDDY
-2148 FEDVPDIL
+2148 
-2156 VDKSI
+2156 
-2161 EFLEKLKNAPTE
+2161 
-2173 YFEAKPQRAVGLDE
+2173 
-2187 VQAIVIPNDTDV
+2187 
-2199 NLKQQLSDRG
+2199 
-2209 LYVVEYDP
+2209 
-2217 NIEGDRQN
+2217 
-2225 KINQFDDL
+2225 
-2233 KFSLSNQREEIAPVG
+2233 SLSRFNEQRKAYG
-2248 NYNVYGKDVRLQQ
+2248 NYNIFGEDVRLQQDNQIEQQ

-2270 EQVKALTDQL
+2270 EQVKVLSDQL
-2280 TSLTENVAPVSRD
+2280 TTLTENIAPVSQD

-2318 ELNELNRLNSLPFDL
+2318 EARELDRLNSLPFDL

-2470 LSSRYPDVF
+2470 LSSKYPDVF

-2544 DLVSKLEKGEITE
+2544 DLVAKLEKGEITE

-2567 PNELSEDYAPYLEMA
+2567 PNELSEDYAPYLEFA

-2620 SNNPFE
+2620 SNNPFD

-2947 PLQKASEVRR
+2947 PLQKANEVRR

-3041 LKRISKINDIVE
+3041 LKGISKINDIVE

-3147 FGGDDDDDKDED
+3147 FGGDDDDKDED

-3314 SVPDM
+3314 SIPDM

-3467 EKSSYYRAKTDISS
+3467 EKSSYYRAKTYISS

-3493 GQKREI
+3493 SQKREI

-3548 TADKDADG
+3548 TADKDSDG
-3556 KSISGSKKQKVF
+3556 KTISGSKKQKVF

-3579 EKIILAKLQYNTY
+3579 EKVILAKLQYNTY

>member
-1 MANWQDTYEKLKKR
+1 MATVKK
-15 KKIIDEVSSPEE
+15 KKKSNFVDQV
-27 IKTIDRVNNY
+27 VNGEYQSIFSKNNAG
-37 SLPVKTGRVNNLSSV
+37 TGS
-52 NTVEKVSDTLL
+52 NTVSLL
-63 GFNNIKRVTTFNS
+63 G
-76 PSLLDDDSPFN
+76 DDSPFLSTQKKSSFADQVVNGTYDSIIN
-87 TNIKTTVNTT
+87 TVPKST
-97 NDDKKKEVK
+97 NKKEIE
-106 TEKKE
+106 TEKSS
-111 VKQTKEDKKIAKFYQ
+111 KISAK
-126 AKDYSTY
+126 KDYS
-133 SDEEL
+133 SLSKDEL
-138 KKEKSKLEK
+138 KKETEKLQKEIEK
-147 ELVNQIKKLNK
+147 QRKKLNK
-158 TAWWDK
+158 TPWWDK
-164 DDNIIENVGN
+164 DDNVVENIGN

-180 LERDPNVHDDEYY
+180 LERDPVVHDEEYK
-193 KYKAIEKQLKDIKD
+193 KYKSLTKQMEELKNIQEDNYVKNQKYDKGLMGFIEKS
-207 ITENRYV
+207 N
-214 ANKKLDTVDKI
+214 DTMV
-225 GYTFGGNIETG
+225 GNVMAG
-236 FKGVESTALKILGQE
+236 VKGIESTTKKILGQE
-251 EQINPDLSV
+251 DDIDYDLTLQ
-260 REKLA
+260 EKLS
-265 SKSREESSGAGQV
+265 SKAREESDGAMGV
-278 GLDILGSV
+278 YLDVTGSV
-286 GRMTPQ
+286 ARMTPQ
-292 IMVGNPVG
+292 LALGNPTG
-300 ATAVGFA
+300 ALALGFA
-307 NYGGGAYNEAKRDG
+307 NYGGGAYNEAKRQG
-321 YSEEQATKYGIT
+321 ATEEQATKYGVVIGGLEMGMEKLLGGFESVYGKSAMSKVT
-333 VGAMEMAT
+333 DKIMRKVLSNQALRKAVYGMGAEFTEEYVQEFLEPIVKNVLLEEKNGADFWNSENLEEGVKRLSSQLFNKENLYAGLLGGLTSGVVGAKSNINAYRYNKRTGRNIDTGLTANE
-341 EKVLGAFGDVYGTTK
+341 
-356 AGKVSQ
+356 Q
-362 SVIDKVI
+362 SVIDSV
-369 PKIIS
+369 S
-374 NKQVRNVM
+374 
-382 NQFIAEGSE
+382 SE
-391 EFLQEYLGN
+391 
-400 IAKDTILDEK
+400 K
-410 GLLKS
+410 
-415 TYQNITDTDVL
+415 
-426 ADALYSAF
+426 
-434 VGGLTGGVMSVPGQ
+434 
-448 VDAYRYEKATG
+448 KA
-459 RSAETGLTTNEQS
+459 
-472 VVDNV
+472 
-477 VSERQTELQKKKAV
+477 ELQKKKAV
-491 DNEVNK
+491 DTEVNK
-497 AIKDLE
+497 IIKE
-503 STYGTLTNAEKK
+503 QEKTFGTLTNAEKK
-515 GIRKDI
+515 GIRQDV
-521 QAKLDNGEIDFSTS
+521 QSRLDNGEIDYSTV
-535 KLSKKEISNIE
+535 KLSSKEIKTIE
-546 KQVKDD
+546 SQVKDD
-552 LRKGYISTDAIEK
+552 LQKGYIGTDVIEN
-565 TLGTDADLSLDAYLQ
+565 TLGKDVDLSKDDYLQ
-580 RSYNEKS
+580 KSYYEKS
-587 LRSKQFTYQTSDS
+587 LKSKQFTYKASEN
-600 DSEFRKELAKTTDVL
+600 DSEFRKELAKTSDVL
-615 NDTTRSHELFETVSK
+615 NDTTRSHELFDTVAK

-651 HDVEGKTI
+651 HNVEGKTI

-668 GTSKILINVDSD
+668 GTSKVLINVDSD

-695 EGTKEY
+695 EGTNEY
-701 QSLQNIVKEYAK
+701 QALQDIVKEYAK

-719 SKYNQINSLY
+719 SKYNQISSLY

-736 DNEVTSDL
+736 ENEVTSEL
-744 VGDYLFTDEEFVKN
+744 VGDYLFTDQEFINN
-758 LSAKEPT
+758 LSVKQPS

-777 YNLVTAGSK
+777 YNLATAGSK

-791 EKVKYRFEQA
+791 EKVRYKFEQA

-809 TQQAE
+809 TQQSE
-814 TNLTTESESNT
+814 TNLTTESGNNRAKELSGTKYSLSN
-825 IKYHISEKF
+825 IQGLENY
-834 SKDIDDMVRDVKR
+834 SKDEIKNIANDYIKQKLEENNLYDVDVKGI
-847 TMEQDV
+847 E
-853 IDDQYIDELIHNSD
+853 IHGSRGRGTAKTNSD
-867 SYREDDNDNTNY
+867 LDVVVEYEGDVREDTLFNILNDVE
-879 DEVRDAL
+879 DK
-886 MEALE
+886 LE
-891 KEGIAGRYDEGKD
+891 IEGIKVDINPITENDTGTLKDYMKRSNEYDKEV
-904 KYIYD
+904 
-909 RQELAKK
+909 LAKQ
-916 GYDELLNYLDKNN
+916 N
-929 VNYEVSRS
+929 
-937 TEAGYVP
+937 
-944 SIYIKNAEGETIY
+944 
-957 RIANHDNGY
+957 
-966 VDDFDMVYNGAY
+966 
-978 NTLYSDKDY
+978 
-987 ANWKERILPKIEKEI
+987 
-1002 GSLEKQSTKYS
+1002 TKYS

-1032 SKVRDEEGNLLT
+1032 SKVRDEEG
-1044 VYHGSNSDFTIFD
+1044 
-1057 LNKSGESNKSAKVG
+1057 
-1071 FWFTE
+1071 
-1076 SRQGAENFSNS
+1076 
-1087 IWYGNNKPT
+1087 
-1096 TYEVYLNIK
+1096 
-1105 NPKVYE
+1105 
-1111 SVENEELKQQYKNEA
+1111 
-1126 KELEEKANV
+1126 
-1135 INRRYF
+1135 
-1141 WSETGDYQIASTFDT
+1141 
-1156 FKRKLKYNETD
+1156 KL
-1167 VDAIALAKGRGI
+1167 V
-1179 SEQRAKEMLND
+1179 
-1190 AEKYLEL
+1190 
-1197 SKQAEQKQNEYNKLR
+1197 
-1212 YNDSYEQFRTDI
+1212 
-1224 YELAGKGAEDANFG
+1224 
-1238 GIGMM
+1238 
-1243 LDNEN
+1243 
-1248 EVIKQYRQKLI
+1248 
-1259 DEGYDGIVIKNTRYD
+1259 
-1274 TDTLGAGNNQYV
+1274 
-1286 AFYPEQIK
+1286 
-1294 NVDNTTPTNNLDIRY
+1294 
-1309 SLSVSEANTT
+1309 
-1319 KDNEDRKLT
+1319 
-1328 KGQKEYFKDSKVVD
+1328 
-1342 ENGNLIT
+1342 T

-1395 NYEMADTSKLNNLS
+1395 YYEMADTSKLNNLS
-1409 EAYDYVEKIKNIPN
+1409 EAYDYVEKIKNTPN
-1423 TIFSNDVMQTLN
+1423 TIFSNDVMKTLN

-1441 KYALKFNGNIMVT
+1441 KYVLKFNGNTMVT
-1454 YDSEADILKKI
+1454 YDSKTDVLKKI
-1465 KVDLDN
+1465 KVDLNN
-1471 RYGKSN
+1471 RYGKQN

-1482 GYVNIT
+1482 GYINIT

-1542 NDNEDFYLLQNAYSD
+1542 NDSRDFYLLQNAYSD

-1612 KYKYPMNYFKSKY
+1612 KYKYPMTYFKSKY

-1637 ELYNIALSNFN
+1637 ELYNVALSNFN

-1666 VVKQVIDMNKN
+1666 VVKQVIDMNKK

-1684 IFKNV
+1684 IIKNV
-1689 YDYGSYSG
+1689 YDYGSYSDE
-1697 KNEQTP
+1697 NEQTP

-1709 FNSNQFKAVDNA
+1709 FNSNQFKAVDNT

-1859 ETVQKNRYTKKF
+1859 ETVQKNIYTKEF

-1891 FNYTFSTDEDV
+1891 FNYTFNTDEDV

-1916 LNNEQLRNKF
+1916 LNNKQLRNEF
-1926 YDLYRKSTPER
+1926 YDLYRNSTPEI

-1966 DFNYIKNGSEK
+1966 DFNSIKNGSEK

-2023 FTPKGNRRNFNQL
+2023 FTPAGNRRNFNQL

-2091 QMKEIKADIDSDL
+2091 QMEEIKADIDSDL

-2111 NNFGGYSYNS
+2111 NNFGGYSYDS

-2187 VQAIVIPNDTDV
+2187 VQAVVIPNDTDTD
-2199 NLKQQLSDRG
+2199 LKQQLSDRG

-2270 EQVKALTDQL
+2270 EQVKVLSDQL
-2280 TSLTENVAPVSRD
+2280 TTLTENIAPVSQD
-2293 IVENERINS
+2293 IVERENMNN
-2302 FNSLTDEEAPT
+2302 FNTLTDEDAPT
-2313 NLSNE
+2313 NLSDE
-2318 ELNELNRLNSLPFDL
+2318 ETRELNRLNSLPFDL
-2333 EGAEQNRVD
+2333 EGEEQSRVD
-2342 ELTNK
+2342 ELTSK
-2347 QNEYGTFSMDN
+2347 QNEYGSFTFDN
-2358 EAPNIKNKSEIVKE
+2358 ETPEVKSKSTIIKD
-2372 LKGFGMNQQEARN
+2372 LKRFGMSQQEARN

-2391 NDSNTTSEDIFN
+2391 NDITTTPEDIFE
-2403 ELKNYRDI
+2403 ELKNYREI
-2411 YEDSEYY
+2411 YEESDYY
-2418 KEIRNDIK
+2418 KQIRNDIK

-2435 KDQITDYGN
+2435 KDQIKDYSN
-2444 SYRMSLMGKKLIL
+2444 SYRMSLMGKRLIL
-2457 GNSGQSIDTFYQE
+2457 GNSGQPIDTFYQE
-2470 LSSRYPDVF
+2470 LSNNYPDVF

-2486 VDQLNT
+2486 ADQLDA
-2492 IADFLYKD
+2492 IADFLYRD
-2500 DKMLVDRLSDEEIT
+2500 DKMLVDRLSDGEIT
-2514 ELADKIYNEIDTTE
+2514 ELANKIYNEIDTTE
-2528 RLKNTR
+2528 RLNNTR
-2534 ETIYSASNFK
+2534 ETLYSNSNFK
-2544 DLVSKLEKGEITE
+2544 NLVSLLEAGEITPE
-2557 EDYETALKNL
+2557 TYEDFLKSL
-2567 PNELSEDYAPYLEMA
+2567 PKELSTKYEPYLEFA
-2582 RELNASD
+2582 RELNASS
-2589 TDKTQRKDRIRSLL
+2589 TDKTRQKDRIRSLL

-2608 KSQETENEPTIT
+2608 KVQETTNEPTIS
-2620 SNNPFE
+2620 SNNPFN
-2626 ELLDKFLKRQR
+2626 ELLDKFLKRKR
-2637 TKPTENTKVEKS
+2637 TKSDVAPKVEKS
-2649 KLRSL
+2649 KVRNLV
-2654 TDTVKELTINRN
+2654 DTTKELFVNRN
-2666 VEIDNLA
+2666 AEIDNLA

-2695 GGDIY
+2695 EGDIY
-2700 TAQTDNEGHAIGKS
+2700 TAQTDNYGHEIGKS
-2714 VSGLFQEVKKEGLYD
+2714 VSGLFQEAKNKGLYD

-2744 KQGKGSQTPLDVS
+2744 SRGKGSQTPLAVS
-2757 QELVKEYESRYPRFI
+2757 QKLVQDYEKSYPGFKKM
-2772 GLAKDV
+2772 AQDV
-2778 WNYGANVRANMV
+2778 WKYSSNIRDNMV
-2790 DSGLIT
+2790 ESGLIT
-2796 QEFADTLKEM
+2796 QEFSDKLAEM

-2821 TYQDIGEAK
+2821 VYQDIGEAK
-2830 PKSVIKRAKG
+2830 PKGVIKYAKG
-2840 GAKNILPIEEA
+2840 GAKNLLPVEEA
-2851 LTKYTYAY
+2851 LTKYTYAS

-2866 QLYQEIVKTLNDKVE
+2866 QLYQQIVNTLNDKVE

-2889 PTDLNESL
+2889 PTELNESL

-2909 VDGQQE
+2909 VNGKQE

-2925 GLKNDMESKVRDIE
+2925 GLKNDMESRLKDLE
-2939 QRLSLITT
+2939 QRLSLITK
-2947 PLQKASEVRR
+2947 PLQNISKARR

-2962 WSPTFIITNPIKDIQ
+2962 WSPTFIITNPVKDIQ
-2977 DAVFNSKHTM
+2977 DAVFNSKYTKD
-2987 SMLKNY
+2987 MLKNY
-2993 PTSFIELSQAKS
+2993 PTSFMELSRAKN
-3005 ETAKQFLTL
+3005 ETAKQFLAL
-3014 YGSGNVQGDYSVDS
+3014 YGSGNTQGDYSIDS
-3028 GLNKGVV
+3028 GLNNGIAK
-3035 QKNAKF
+3035 KNTKF
-3041 LKRISKINDIVE
+3041 LKGISKLNNIVE

-3060 FKASLENGATI
+3060 FKASLENGATVP
-3071 QEAMYNAREITTNFN
+3071 EAMYNAREITTNFN
-3086 RGGVITKALNRNGAT
+3086 RGGTITKALNRNGAT
-3101 FLNVSVQGFDKFVR
+3101 FLNTSVQGFDKFVR

-3120 NGAKGVVGS
+3120 NGAKGVAS
-3129 LLKASLFGVLPA
+3129 ALLKAGLFGVLPG
-3141 VFNEMA
+3141 VFNELV
-3147 FGGDDDDDKDED
+3147 FGGDDDDKDED
-3159 YEALPNYIKDNY
+3159 YEALPDYIKDNY
-3171 YLIKTENGDFIRIPK
+3171 YLIKTGDGDFIRIPK

-3191 VFGSTARRTLE
+3191 VFGSASRRTIE
-3202 YMQGNEDAF
+3202 YLNGEDDAF
-3211 EGYLEN
+3211 EGFLKN
-3217 AWAQVGFNNPE
+3217 AYTQVGFDDPA
-3228 ESNLLTPI
+3228 ESNIFTPI
-3236 KQAINNEAWY
+3236 KQAIDNKAWY

-3262 QYDASTDN
+3262 QYDASTDK

-3282 PYKINYVLDQYT
+3282 PYKINYVLEQYT
-3294 GGIGDMLLPLITE
+3294 GGLGDMVLPLITE
-3307 EAQTDSD
+3307 EAQSDSD
-3314 SVPDM
+3314 SIPEM

-3324 RDKFVV
+3324 RDKFTA

-3340 DLYTLTDKMD
+3340 DIYTLSDKMD
-3350 KVTSDIKAT
+3350 KATSDIKET
-3359 DEYKIQDSYL
+3359 DEYKIQDIYL
-3369 YSITSE
+3369 YDITSQ

-3388 NKNLSK
+3388 DTSLSK
-3394 SEKYKKV
+3394 SEKYNKV
-3401 QSIQEQINSLAKE
+3401 QAIQEQINSLAKE
-3414 GLDNYNNVEKTDN
+3414 GLDNYKNVQKTDN

-3443 GEERWGR
+3443 GKERWGKPR
-3450 PKEDELND
+3450 EDELND
-3458 LNSMGMTLQ
+3458 LNSMGMTLY
-3467 EKSSYYRAKTDISS
+3467 EKSSYFKAKTDISY
-3481 IKDEYKGSKDYT
+3481 IKDEYKDSEDYV
-3493 GQKREI
+3493 GQKRDI
-3499 ITTIKDS
+3499 IDVIKNTY
-3506 GLNDEQKSYLYDK
+3506 LNDEQKSYLYDR
-3519 YYASSETLD
+3519 YYGNTETLGIIN
-3528 VVKAIGI
+3528 AIGI
-3535 DFDSYLDYEYQNF
+3535 DFDSYLDYEYQSF
-3548 TADKDADG
+3548 TADKDENG
-3556 KSISGSKKQKVF
+3556 KTISGSKKQKVF
-3568 DYINSMDIGFE
+3568 DYINSMDIDFE
-3579 EKIILAKLQYNTY
+3579 QKIILAKLQYNSY

-3606 DDISYDQEV
+3606 DDISYEDEV
-3615 AILKKLGFKV
+3615 SILKKLGFTV

>member
-1 MANWQDTYEKLKKR
+1 M
-15 KKIIDEVSSPEE
+15 
-27 IKTIDRVNNY
+27 
-37 SLPVKTGRVNNLSSV
+37 
-52 NTVEKVSDTLL
+52 
-63 GFNNIKRVTTFNS
+63 
-76 PSLLDDDSPFN
+76 
-87 TNIKTTVNTT
+87 
-97 NDDKKKEVK
+97 
-106 TEKKE
+106 
-111 VKQTKEDKKIAKFYQ
+111 
-126 AKDYSTY
+126 
-133 SDEEL
+133 
-138 KKEKSKLEK
+138 
-147 ELVNQIKKLNK
+147 
-158 TAWWDK
+158 
-164 DDNIIENVGN
+164 
-174 VLYKSF
+174 
-180 LERDPNVHDDEYY
+180 
-193 KYKAIEKQLKDIKD
+193 
-207 ITENRYV
+207 
-214 ANKKLDTVDKI
+214 
-225 GYTFGGNIETG
+225 
-236 FKGVESTALKILGQE
+236 
-251 EQINPDLSV
+251 
-260 REKLA
+260 
-265 SKSREESSGAGQV
+265 
-278 GLDILGSV
+278 
-286 GRMTPQ
+286 
-292 IMVGNPVG
+292 
-300 ATAVGFA
+300 
-307 NYGGGAYNEAKRDG
+307 
-321 YSEEQATKYGIT
+321 
-333 VGAMEMAT
+333 
-341 EKVLGAFGDVYGTTK
+341 
-356 AGKVSQ
+356 
-362 SVIDKVI
+362 
-369 PKIIS
+369 
-374 NKQVRNVM
+374 
-382 NQFIAEGSE
+382 
-391 EFLQEYLGN
+391 
-400 IAKDTILDEK
+400 
-410 GLLKS
+410 
-415 TYQNITDTDVL
+415 
-426 ADALYSAF
+426 
-434 VGGLTGGVMSVPGQ
+434 
-448 VDAYRYEKATG
+448 
-459 RSAETGLTTNEQS
+459 
-472 VVDNV
+472 
-477 VSERQTELQKKKAV
+477 
-491 DNEVNK
+491 
-497 AIKDLE
+497 
-503 STYGTLTNAEKK
+503 
-515 GIRKDI
+515 
-521 QAKLDNGEIDFSTS
+521 
-535 KLSKKEISNIE
+535 
-546 KQVKDD
+546 
-552 LRKGYISTDAIEK
+552 
-565 TLGTDADLSLDAYLQ
+565 
-580 RSYNEKS
+580 
-587 LRSKQFTYQTSDS
+587 
-600 DSEFRKELAKTTDVL
+600 
-615 NDTTRSHELFETVSK
+615 
-630 ISEDTGT
+630 
-637 KYGFVN
+637 
-643 NEKLKSLG
+643 
-651 HDVEGKTI
+651 
-659 NGLVRVNED
+659 
-668 GTSKILINVDSD
+668 
-680 KALNTIIGHETTHLL
+680 
-695 EGTKEY
+695 
-701 QSLQNIVKEYAK
+701 
-713 NKGDYD
+713 
-719 SKYNQINSLY
+719 
-729 QGTNANV
+729 
-736 DNEVTSDL
+736 
-744 VGDYLFTDEEFVKN
+744 
-758 LSAKEPT
+758 
-765 VFQKVY
+765 
-771 DYIKHV
+771 
-777 YNLVTAGSK
+777 
-786 EQREL
+786 
-791 EKVKYRFEQA
+791 
-801 YNEMSKTT
+801 
-809 TQQAE
+809 
-814 TNLTTESESNT
+814 
-825 IKYHISEKF
+825 
-834 SKDIDDMVRDVKR
+834 
-847 TMEQDV
+847 
-853 IDDQYIDELIHNSD
+853 
-867 SYREDDNDNTNY
+867 
-879 DEVRDAL
+879 
-886 MEALE
+886 
-891 KEGIAGRYDEGKD
+891 
-904 KYIYD
+904 
-909 RQELAKK
+909 
-916 GYDELLNYLDKNN
+916 
-929 VNYEVSRS
+929 
-937 TEAGYVP
+937 
-944 SIYIKNAEGETIY
+944 
-957 RIANHDNGY
+957 
-966 VDDFDMVYNGAY
+966 
-978 NTLYSDKDY
+978 
-987 ANWKERILPKIEKEI
+987 
-1002 GSLEKQSTKYS
+1002 
-1013 LSDNQGRTLSKEQ
+1013 
-1026 QEYFKD
+1026 
-1032 SKVRDEEGNLLT
+1032 
-1044 VYHGSNSDFTIFD
+1044 
-1057 LNKSGESNKSAKVG
+1057 
-1071 FWFTE
+1071 
-1076 SRQGAENFSNS
+1076 
-1087 IWYGNNKPT
+1087 
-1096 TYEVYLNIK
+1096 
-1105 NPKVYE
+1105 
-1111 SVENEELKQQYKNEA
+1111 
-1126 KELEEKANV
+1126 
-1135 INRRYF
+1135 
-1141 WSETGDYQIASTFDT
+1141 
-1156 FKRKLKYNETD
+1156 
-1167 VDAIALAKGRGI
+1167 
-1179 SEQRAKEMLND
+1179 
-1190 AEKYLEL
+1190 
-1197 SKQAEQKQNEYNKLR
+1197 
-1212 YNDSYEQFRTDI
+1212 
-1224 YELAGKGAEDANFG
+1224 
-1238 GIGMM
+1238 
-1243 LDNEN
+1243 
-1248 EVIKQYRQKLI
+1248 
-1259 DEGYDGIVIKNTRYD
+1259 
-1274 TDTLGAGNNQYV
+1274 
-1286 AFYPEQIK
+1286 
-1294 NVDNTTPTNNLDIRY
+1294 
-1309 SLSVSEANTT
+1309 
-1319 KDNEDRKLT
+1319 
-1328 KGQKEYFKDSKVVD
+1328 
-1342 ENGNLIT
+1342 
-1349 VYHTMTN
+1349 
-1356 KGIQFNEFNPV
+1356 
-1367 GTDYYKFGDQ
+1367 
-1377 VVNYYTDSKN
+1377 
-1387 MSGSYAQQ
+1387 
-1395 NYEMADTSKLNNLS
+1395 
-1409 EAYDYVEKIKNIPN
+1409 
-1423 TIFSNDVMQTLN
+1423 
-1435 LEENNG
+1435 
-1441 KYALKFNGNIMVT
+1441 
-1454 YDSEADILKKI
+1454 
-1465 KVDLDN
+1465 
-1471 RYGKSN
+1471 
-1477 KYQYE
+1477 
-1482 GYVNIT
+1482 
-1488 NPYVVNAEGKNW
+1488 
-1500 DNVSRR
+1500 
-1506 IEDKKLNVIKSL
+1506 
-1518 TDKQK
+1518 
-1523 TELNKLALESEKL
+1523 
-1536 HDNYLQ
+1536 
-1542 NDNEDFYLLQNAYSD
+1542 
-1557 LPGDV
+1557 
-1562 QYEIDVMYRLTGDL
+1562 
-1576 KNADSKIAVWGKDQS
+1576 
-1591 LREITLKQF
+1591 
-1600 AKEYTEAVDKRE
+1600 
-1612 KYKYPMNYFKSKY
+1612 
-1625 QDIANY
+1625 
-1631 GEIEAE
+1631 
-1637 ELYNIALSNFN
+1637 
-1648 FSDKE
+1648 
-1653 YEKRFS
+1653 
-1659 KANSTND
+1659 
-1666 VVKQVIDMNKN
+1666 
-1677 GSKYDGV
+1677 
-1684 IFKNV
+1684 
-1689 YDYGSYSG
+1689 
-1697 KNEQTP
+1697 
-1703 NDVYVT
+1703 
-1709 FNSNQFKAVDNA
+1709 
-1721 NPTSDADI
+1721 
-1729 RYSLSEKGTLVDDKG
+1729 
-1744 NDVTLEASDTGNTNT
+1744 
-1759 LMAIHNLSASKL
+1759 
-1771 KGILE
+1771 
-1776 LGGFPVPSIAVMN
+1776 
-1789 PGTTNLSYGEIS
+1789 
-1801 VLFDKSTIDPSNK
+1801 
-1814 ANEVY
+1814 
-1819 GSDVYSPRFPQTVQK
+1819 
-1834 VNEKELSK
+1834 
-1842 LENYLG
+1842 
-1848 KSLYLEDTTLD
+1848 
-1859 ETVQKNRYTKKF
+1859 
-1871 IDKFAKE
+1871 
-1878 NNITVENVYKDSG
+1878 
-1891 FNYTFSTDEDV
+1891 
-1902 KNFIIENDITFEKL
+1902 
-1916 LNNEQLRNKF
+1916 
-1926 YDLYRKSTPER
+1926 
-1937 VRNFAERKIETF
+1937 
-1949 EKAFAD
+1949 
-1955 NNTNIGNRLDS
+1955 
-1966 DFNYIKNGSEK
+1966 
-1977 VLDEYATEKALRDKV
+1977 
-1992 LGQYEEQYT
+1992 
-2001 KFLTEKLTPVFENK
+2001 
-2015 YIRNNKEL
+2015 
-2023 FTPKGNRRNFNQL
+2023 
-2036 YNEYT
+2036 
-2041 LDNVVKEMKGKV
+2041 
-2053 RGEEGFFYGAGNI
+2053 
-2066 RSQVTPQFKS
+2066 
-2076 IADIKANEGKLVTNA
+2076 
-2091 QMKEIKADIDSDL
+2091 
-2104 NNLSVIA
+2104 
-2111 NNFGGYSYNS
+2111 
-2121 YETALNEIAGLKK
+2121 
-2134 ITPAKAKE
+2134 
-2142 ILSDYG
+2142 
-2148 FEDVPDIL
+2148 
-2156 VDKSI
+2156 
-2161 EFLEKLKNAPTE
+2161 
-2173 YFEAKPQRAVGLDE
+2173 
-2187 VQAIVIPNDTDV
+2187 
-2199 NLKQQLSDRG
+2199 
-2209 LYVVEYDP
+2209 
-2217 NIEGDRQN
+2217 
-2225 KINQFDDL
+2225 
-2233 KFSLSNQREEIAPVG
+2233 
-2248 NYNVYGKDVRLQQ
+2248 
-2261 VQEAIAPLQ
+2261 
-2270 EQVKALTDQL
+2270 
-2280 TSLTENVAPVSRD
+2280 
-2293 IVENERINS
+2293 
-2302 FNSLTDEEAPT
+2302 
-2313 NLSNE
+2313 
-2318 ELNELNRLNSLPFDL
+2318 
-2333 EGAEQNRVD
+2333 
-2342 ELTNK
+2342 
-2347 QNEYGTFSMDN
+2347 
-2358 EAPNIKNKSEIVKE
+2358 
-2372 LKGFGMNQQEARN
+2372 
-2385 LYNKIA
+2385 
-2391 NDSNTTSEDIFN
+2391 
-2403 ELKNYRDI
+2403 
-2411 YEDSEYY
+2411 
-2418 KEIRNDIK
+2418 
-2426 GTRLNISNI
+2426 
-2435 KDQITDYGN
+2435 
-2444 SYRMSLMGKKLIL
+2444 
-2457 GNSGQSIDTFYQE
+2457 
-2470 LSSRYPDVF
+2470 F

-2567 PNELSEDYAPYLEMA
+2567 PNELSEDYAPYLEFA

-2620 SNNPFE
+2620 SNNPFD

-3014 YGSGNVQGDYSVDS
+3014 YGSGNVQGDYYVDS

-3041 LKRISKINDIVE
+3041 LKGISKINDIVE

-3217 AWAQVGFNNPE
+3217 AWTQVGFNNPE
-3228 ESNLLTPI
+3228 ENNLLTPI

-3314 SVPDM
+3314 SIPDM

>member
-15 KKIIDEVSSPEE
+15 KKIIDGVSSPEK

-52 NTVEKVSDTLL
+52 NTVEKVSNTLL

-251 EQINPDLSV
+251 EQINTDLSV

-265 SKSREESSGAGQV
+265 SKSREESSGVGQV

-292 IMVGNPVG
+292 ILVGNPVG

-400 IAKDTILDEK
+400 IAKNTILDEK

-459 RSAETGLTTNEQS
+459 RSAETGLTTNEQT

-565 TLGTDADLSLDAYLQ
+565 ALGTDADLSLDAYLQ

-1013 LSDNQGRTLSKEQ
+1013 LSDNQGHTLSKEQ

-1032 SKVRDEEGNLLT
+1032 SKVRDEEGNLK
-1044 VYHGSNSDFTIFD
+1044 VMYHGTEAMAGLPED
-1057 LNKSGESNKSAKVG
+1057 A
-1071 FWFTE
+1071 WFTVFDTK
-1076 SRQGAENFSNS
+1076 RAGSNGS
-1087 IWYGNNKPT
+1087 FFGTGFYFTDSKEHAQDYAHSKGKV
-1096 TYEVYLNIK
+1096 YETYLNIK
-1105 NPKVYE
+1105 NPYIPYQ
-1111 SVENEELKQQYKNEA
+1111 N
-1126 KELEEKANV
+1126 LEDS
-1135 INRRYF
+1135 ISR
-1141 WSETGDYQIASTFDT
+1141 T
-1156 FKRKLKYNETD
+1156 FKEDLIIRLNINKEASSLTGKEITEILK
-1167 VDAIALAKGRGI
+1167 
-1179 SEQRAKEMLND
+1179 
-1190 AEKYLEL
+1190 
-1197 SKQAEQKQNEYNKLR
+1197 
-1212 YNDSYEQFRTDI
+1212 
-1224 YELAGKGAEDANFG
+1224 
-1238 GIGMM
+1238 
-1243 LDNEN
+1243 EN
-1248 EVIKQYRQKLI
+1248 
-1259 DEGYDGIVIKNTRYD
+1259 GYDGVINGD
-1274 TDTLGAGNNQYV
+1274 TVV

-1294 NVDNTTPTNNLDIRY
+1294 NVDNTTPTNNPDIRY

-1328 KGQKEYFKDSKVVD
+1328 KGQKEYFKDSKAVD

-1395 NYEMADTSKLNNLS
+1395 DYEMADTSKLNNLS
-1409 EAYDYVEKIKNIPN
+1409 EAYDYVEKIKNTPN

-1441 KYALKFNGNIMVT
+1441 KYALKFNGNTMVT
-1454 YDSEADILKKI
+1454 YDSEIDVLKKI

-1471 RYGKSN
+1471 RYGKQN

-1482 GYVNIT
+1482 GYINIT
-1488 NPYVVNAEGKNW
+1488 NPYEVDAEGRNW
-1500 DNVSRR
+1500 NKIRSK
-1506 IEDKKLNVIKSL
+1506 EDSVTTTKLTNLDTL
-1518 TDKQK
+1518 TKD
-1523 TELNKLALESEKL
+1523 
-1536 HDNYLQ
+1536 
-1542 NDNEDFYLLQNAYSD
+1542 
-1557 LPGDV
+1557 
-1562 QYEIDVMYRLTGDL
+1562 RLTQL
-1576 KNADSKIAVWGKDQS
+1576 AKDSKNLYEKTTNEYNKWNDATNSIDGS
-1591 LREITLKQF
+1591 LREENPLEIKATNIVFRNVTSNGVKAFIENDYRSQMVDANDSSLLPIAEWRTNNDIMRIMVDWDLIKPSEYDTFEKTLEVPDEIRERLKKL
-1600 AKEYTEAVDKRE
+1600 AYSEAVYNEYDSEGRNPIK
-1612 KYKYPMNYFKSKY
+1612 KKDTLMNIWDNMFKSAQARTNIGRY
-1625 QDIANY
+1625 EYSQFDS
-1631 GEIEAE
+1631 
-1637 ELYNIALSNFN
+1637 ELLNGYLKDELSKSRFVVKDEFGTNETELRDLYSASSHNFDDN
-1648 FSDKE
+1648 FIRQKFNEFDT
-1653 YEKRFS
+1653 
-1659 KANSTND
+1659 TND
-1666 VVKQVIDMNKN
+1666 IVKEAIEFNKN
-1677 GSKYDGV
+1677 GSNYDGV
-1684 IFKNV
+1684 IIKNTV
-1689 YDYGSYSG
+1689 DYGGKANGDYSPA
-1697 KNEQTP
+1697 NL
-1703 NDVYVT
+1703 YVT
-1709 FNSNQFKAVDNA
+1709 FNSNQFKAVDNT
-1721 NPTSDADI
+1721 NPTTDADI
-1729 RYSLSEKGTLVDDKG
+1729 RYSLAPEYGMSHRPSTDYGDASNFEE
-1744 NDVTLEASDTGNTNT
+1744 NMPDVFEHPEWYMFGGSPEYKKAYKESLEALRKVRN
-1759 LMAIHNLSASKL
+1759 
-1771 KGILE
+1771 
-1776 LGGFPVPSIAVMN
+1776 N
-1789 PGTTNLSYGEIS
+1789 PNGEI
-1801 VLFDKSTIDPSNK
+1801 TI
-1814 ANEVY
+1814 
-1819 GSDVYSPRFPQTVQK
+1819 
-1834 VNEKELSK
+1834 
-1842 LENYLG
+1842 
-1848 KSLYLEDTTLD
+1848 
-1859 ETVQKNRYTKKF
+1859 
-1871 IDKFAKE
+1871 
-1878 NNITVENVYKDSG
+1878 
-1891 FNYTFSTDEDV
+1891 
-1902 KNFIIENDITFEKL
+1902 
-1916 LNNEQLRNKF
+1916 
-1926 YDLYRKSTPER
+1926 YRAT
-1937 VRNFAERKIETF
+1937 
-1949 EKAFAD
+1949 
-1955 NNTNIGNRLDS
+1955 IGD
-1966 DFNYIKNGSEK
+1966 
-1977 VLDEYATEKALRDKV
+1977 
-1992 LGQYEEQYT
+1992 
-2001 KFLTEKLTPVFENK
+2001 
-2015 YIRNNKEL
+2015 
-2023 FTPKGNRRNFNQL
+2023 NFNEGDWVSPSKAYAEWHNYSNL
-2036 YNEYT
+2036 EG
-2041 LDNVVKEMKGKV
+2041 KGKV
-2053 RGEEGFFYGAGNI
+2053 IE
-2066 RSQVTPQFKS
+2066 
-2076 IADIKANEGKLVTNA
+2076 
-2091 QMKEIKADIDSDL
+2091 
-2104 NNLSVIA
+2104 
-2111 NNFGGYSYNS
+2111 
-2121 YETALNEIAGLKK
+2121 LKV
-2134 ITPAKAKE
+2134 KAKDIRFAGDDINE
-2142 ILSDYG
+2142 FGYFPNGVDDY
-2148 FEDVPDIL
+2148 
-2156 VDKSI
+2156 
-2161 EFLEKLKNAPTE
+2161 
-2173 YFEAKPQRAVGLDE
+2173 
-2187 VQAIVIPNDTDV
+2187 
-2199 NLKQQLSDRG
+2199 
-2209 LYVVEYDP
+2209 
-2217 NIEGDRQN
+2217 
-2225 KINQFDDL
+2225 
-2233 KFSLSNQREEIAPVG
+2233 SLSRFNEQRKAYG
-2248 NYNVYGKDVRLQQ
+2248 NYNIFGEDVRLQQDNQIEQQ

-2270 EQVKALTDQL
+2270 EQVKVLSDQL
-2280 TSLTENVAPVSRD
+2280 TTLTENIAPVSQD

-2318 ELNELNRLNSLPFDL
+2318 EARELDRLNSLPFDL

-2457 GNSGQSIDTFYQE
+2457 GNSGQSIDSFYQE
-2470 LSSRYPDVF
+2470 LSSKYPDVF

-2544 DLVSKLEKGEITE
+2544 DLVAKLEKGEITE

-2567 PNELSEDYAPYLEMA
+2567 PNELSEDYAPYLEFA

-2589 TDKTQRKDRIRSLL
+2589 TDKTQRKDRIRRLL

-2620 SNNPFE
+2620 SNNPFD

-2637 TKPTENTKVEKS
+2637 TKSAENTKVEKS
-2649 KLRSL
+2649 KLRNL

-2947 PLQKASEVRR
+2947 PLQKANEVRR

-3041 LKRISKINDIVE
+3041 LKGISKINDIVE

-3314 SVPDM
+3314 SIPDM

-3467 EKSSYYRAKTDISS
+3467 EKSSYYRAKTYISS

-3493 GQKREI
+3493 SQKREI

-3548 TADKDADG
+3548 TADKDSDG
-3556 KSISGSKKQKVF
+3556 KTISGSKKQKVF

-3579 EKIILAKLQYNTY
+3579 EKVILAKLQYNTY

>member
-52 NTVEKVSDTLL
+52 NTVEKVSNTLL

-207 ITENRYV
+207 TTENRYI

-236 FKGVESTALKILGQE
+236 FKGVESTVLKILGQE
-251 EQINPDLSV
+251 EQISPDLSV

-292 IMVGNPVG
+292 ILVGNPVG

-552 LRKGYISTDAIEK
+552 LQKGYISTDAIEK
-565 TLGTDADLSLDAYLQ
+565 ALGTDADLSLDAYLQ

-587 LRSKQFTYQTSDS
+587 LRSKQFNYQTSDS

-651 HDVEGKTI
+651 YDVEGKTI

-701 QSLQNIVKEYAK
+701 QSLQNVVKEYAK

-744 VGDYLFTDEEFVKN
+744 VGDYLFTDEDFIKN

-777 YNLVTAGSK
+777 YNLATAGSK

-809 TQQAE
+809 TQQSK
-814 TNLTTESESNT
+814 TNLTTEAESNT

-1032 SKVRDEEGNLLT
+1032 SKVRDEEGNL
-1044 VYHGSNSDFTIFD
+1044 
-1057 LNKSGESNKSAKVG
+1057 
-1071 FWFTE
+1071 
-1076 SRQGAENFSNS
+1076 
-1087 IWYGNNKPT
+1087 
-1096 TYEVYLNIK
+1096 
-1105 NPKVYE
+1105 
-1111 SVENEELKQQYKNEA
+1111 
-1126 KELEEKANV
+1126 
-1135 INRRYF
+1135 
-1141 WSETGDYQIASTFDT
+1141 
-1156 FKRKLKYNETD
+1156 
-1167 VDAIALAKGRGI
+1167 
-1179 SEQRAKEMLND
+1179 
-1190 AEKYLEL
+1190 
-1197 SKQAEQKQNEYNKLR
+1197 
-1212 YNDSYEQFRTDI
+1212 
-1224 YELAGKGAEDANFG
+1224 
-1238 GIGMM
+1238 
-1243 LDNEN
+1243 
-1248 EVIKQYRQKLI
+1248 
-1259 DEGYDGIVIKNTRYD
+1259 
-1274 TDTLGAGNNQYV
+1274 
-1286 AFYPEQIK
+1286 
-1294 NVDNTTPTNNLDIRY
+1294 
-1309 SLSVSEANTT
+1309 
-1319 KDNEDRKLT
+1319 
-1328 KGQKEYFKDSKVVD
+1328 
-1342 ENGNLIT
+1342 IT

-1395 NYEMADTSKLNNLS
+1395 DYEMADTSKLNNLS
-1409 EAYDYVEKIKNIPN
+1409 EAYDYVEKIKNTPN

-1441 KYALKFNGNIMVT
+1441 KYVLKFNGSTMVT
-1454 YDSEADILKKI
+1454 YDSETDVLKKI

-1482 GYVNIT
+1482 GYTNIT
-1488 NPYVVNAEGKNW
+1488 NPYEVDAEGRNW
-1500 DNVSRR
+1500 NKIRSK
-1506 IEDKKLNVIKSL
+1506 EDSVTTTKLTNLDTL
-1518 TDKQK
+1518 TKD
-1523 TELNKLALESEKL
+1523 
-1536 HDNYLQ
+1536 
-1542 NDNEDFYLLQNAYSD
+1542 
-1557 LPGDV
+1557 
-1562 QYEIDVMYRLTGDL
+1562 RLTQL
-1576 KNADSKIAVWGKDQS
+1576 AKDSKNLYEKTTNEYNKWNDATNSIDGS
-1591 LREITLKQF
+1591 LREENPLEIKATNIVFRNVTSSGVKAFIENDYRSQMVDANDSSLLPIAEWRTNNDIMRIMVDWDLIKPSEYDTFNKTLEVPDEIRERLKKL
-1600 AKEYTEAVDKRE
+1600 AYSEAVYNEYDSEGRNPIK
-1612 KYKYPMNYFKSKY
+1612 KKDTLMNIWDNMLKSAQARRNIGHY
-1625 QDIANY
+1625 EYSQFDS
-1631 GEIEAE
+1631 
-1637 ELYNIALSNFN
+1637 ELLNGYLKDELSKSGFVVKDEFGTNETELRDLYSASSHSFDDNFIRQKFN
-1648 FSDKE
+1648 EFDT
-1653 YEKRFS
+1653 
-1659 KANSTND
+1659 TND
-1666 VVKQVIDMNKN
+1666 IVKEAIEFNKN
-1677 GSKYDGV
+1677 GFNYDGV
-1684 IFKNV
+1684 IIKNTV
-1689 YDYGSYSG
+1689 DYGGKANGDYSPA
-1697 KNEQTP
+1697 NL
-1703 NDVYVT
+1703 YVT
-1709 FNSNQFKAVDNA
+1709 FNSNQFKAVDNT
-1721 NPTSDADI
+1721 NPTTDEDI
-1729 RYSLSEKGTLVDDKG
+1729 RYSLAPEYGMSHRPSTDYGDASNFEE
-1744 NDVTLEASDTGNTNT
+1744 NMPDVFEHPEWYMFGGSPEYKKAYKESLEA
-1759 LMAIHNLSASKL
+1759 L
-1771 KGILE
+1771 KK
-1776 LGGFPVPSIAVMN
+1776 VRNN
-1789 PGTTNLSYGEIS
+1789 PNGEI
-1801 VLFDKSTIDPSNK
+1801 TI
-1814 ANEVY
+1814 
-1819 GSDVYSPRFPQTVQK
+1819 
-1834 VNEKELSK
+1834 
-1842 LENYLG
+1842 
-1848 KSLYLEDTTLD
+1848 
-1859 ETVQKNRYTKKF
+1859 
-1871 IDKFAKE
+1871 
-1878 NNITVENVYKDSG
+1878 
-1891 FNYTFSTDEDV
+1891 
-1902 KNFIIENDITFEKL
+1902 
-1916 LNNEQLRNKF
+1916 
-1926 YDLYRKSTPER
+1926 YRAT
-1937 VRNFAERKIETF
+1937 
-1949 EKAFAD
+1949 
-1955 NNTNIGNRLDS
+1955 IGD
-1966 DFNYIKNGSEK
+1966 
-1977 VLDEYATEKALRDKV
+1977 
-1992 LGQYEEQYT
+1992 
-2001 KFLTEKLTPVFENK
+2001 
-2015 YIRNNKEL
+2015 
-2023 FTPKGNRRNFNQL
+2023 NFNEGDWVSPSKAYAEWHNYSNL
-2036 YNEYT
+2036 EG
-2041 LDNVVKEMKGKV
+2041 KGKV
-2053 RGEEGFFYGAGNI
+2053 IE
-2066 RSQVTPQFKS
+2066 
-2076 IADIKANEGKLVTNA
+2076 
-2091 QMKEIKADIDSDL
+2091 
-2104 NNLSVIA
+2104 
-2111 NNFGGYSYNS
+2111 
-2121 YETALNEIAGLKK
+2121 LKV
-2134 ITPAKAKE
+2134 KAKDIRFAGDDINE
-2142 ILSDYG
+2142 FGYFPNGVDDY
-2148 FEDVPDIL
+2148 
-2156 VDKSI
+2156 
-2161 EFLEKLKNAPTE
+2161 
-2173 YFEAKPQRAVGLDE
+2173 
-2187 VQAIVIPNDTDV
+2187 
-2199 NLKQQLSDRG
+2199 
-2209 LYVVEYDP
+2209 
-2217 NIEGDRQN
+2217 
-2225 KINQFDDL
+2225 
-2233 KFSLSNQREEIAPVG
+2233 SLSRFNEQRKAYG
-2248 NYNVYGKDVRLQQ
+2248 NYNIFGEDVRLQQDNQVQQQ

-2270 EQVKALTDQL
+2270 EQVKDLTDQL
-2280 TSLTENVAPVSRD
+2280 TSLTENIAPVSQD

-2333 EGAEQNRVD
+2333 EGEEQSRVD
-2342 ELTNK
+2342 ELTRK
-2347 QNEYGTFSMDN
+2347 QDEYGSFTFDN
-2358 EAPNIKNKSEIVKE
+2358 ETPEVKNKSVIIKD
-2372 LKGFGMNQQEARN
+2372 LKGFGMSQQEARN

-2391 NDSNTTSEDIFN
+2391 NDSTTTPEDIFN

-2457 GNSGQSIDTFYQE
+2457 GNSGQSIDSFYQE

-2620 SNNPFE
+2620 SNNPFD

-3041 LKRISKINDIVE
+3041 LKGISKINDIVE

-3159 YEALPNYIKDNY
+3159 YEALPNYIKDSY

-3217 AWAQVGFNNPE
+3217 VWTQVGFNNPE

-3314 SVPDM
+3314 SIPDM

-3414 GLDNYNNVEKTDN
+3414 GLDNYKNVEKTDN

-3519 YYASSETLD
+3519 YYESSETLD

-3579 EKIILAKLQYNTY
+3579 EKVILAKLQYNTY

>member
-1 MANWQDTYEKLKKR
+1 MANWQDTYEKLRKR

-27 IKTIDRVNNY
+27 IKTIDKVNNY
-37 SLPVKTGRVNNLSSV
+37 SLPVKAGRVNNLSSV
-52 NTVEKVSDTLL
+52 NNVEKVSNILL
-63 GFNNIKRVTTFNS
+63 GFNNVKRVTTFNS

-292 IMVGNPVG
+292 ILVGNPVG

-668 GTSKILINVDSD
+668 GTSKVLINVDSD

-719 SKYNQINSLY
+719 SRYNQINSLY

-744 VGDYLFTDEEFVKN
+744 VGDYLFTDEDFIKN

-814 TNLTTESESNT
+814 TNLITEAESNT

-867 SYREDDNDNTNY
+867 NYREDEDGNSNY

-1032 SKVRDEEGNLLT
+1032 SKVRDEEGNLK
-1044 VYHGSNSDFTIFD
+1044 VMYHGTEAMAGLPEDAWFTIFD
-1057 LNKSGESNKSAKVG
+1057 TKRAGSNGSFFGTGFYFTDSKEHAQDYAHSKGKV
-1071 FWFTE
+1071 
-1076 SRQGAENFSNS
+1076 
-1087 IWYGNNKPT
+1087 
-1096 TYEVYLNIK
+1096 YETYLNIK
-1105 NPKVYE
+1105 NPYIPYQ
-1111 SVENEELKQQYKNEA
+1111 N
-1126 KELEEKANV
+1126 LEDS
-1135 INRRYF
+1135 ISR
-1141 WSETGDYQIASTFDT
+1141 T
-1156 FKRKLKYNETD
+1156 FKEDLIIRLNINKEASSLTGKEITEILK
-1167 VDAIALAKGRGI
+1167 
-1179 SEQRAKEMLND
+1179 
-1190 AEKYLEL
+1190 
-1197 SKQAEQKQNEYNKLR
+1197 
-1212 YNDSYEQFRTDI
+1212 
-1224 YELAGKGAEDANFG
+1224 
-1238 GIGMM
+1238 
-1243 LDNEN
+1243 EN
-1248 EVIKQYRQKLI
+1248 
-1259 DEGYDGIVIKNTRYD
+1259 GYDGVINGD
-1274 TDTLGAGNNQYV
+1274 TVV

-1294 NVDNTTPTNNLDIRY
+1294 NVDNTTPTNNPDIRY
-1309 SLSVSEANTT
+1309 SLSVSEANTI

-1395 NYEMADTSKLNNLS
+1395 DYEMADTSKLNNLS
-1409 EAYDYVEKIKNIPN
+1409 EAYDYVEKIKNTPN

-1441 KYALKFNGNIMVT
+1441 KYALKFNGNTMVT
-1454 YDSEADILKKI
+1454 YNSEADILKKI

-1488 NPYVVNAEGKNW
+1488 NPYEVDAEGRNW
-1500 DNVSRR
+1500 NKIRSK
-1506 IEDKKLNVIKSL
+1506 EDSVTTTKLTNLDTL
-1518 TDKQK
+1518 TKD
-1523 TELNKLALESEKL
+1523 
-1536 HDNYLQ
+1536 
-1542 NDNEDFYLLQNAYSD
+1542 
-1557 LPGDV
+1557 
-1562 QYEIDVMYRLTGDL
+1562 RLTQL
-1576 KNADSKIAVWGKDQS
+1576 AKDSKNLYEKTTNEYNKWNDATNSIDGS
-1591 LREITLKQF
+1591 LREENPLEIKATNIVFRNVTSSGVKAFIENDYRSQMVATNDSSLLPIAEWRTNNDIMRIMVDWDLIKPSEYDTFNKTLEVPDEIRERLKKL
-1600 AKEYTEAVDKRE
+1600 AYSEAVYNEYDSEGRNPIK
-1612 KYKYPMNYFKSKY
+1612 KKDTLMNIWDNMFKSAQARTNIGRYEYSQFDSKLLNGY
-1625 QDIANY
+1625 LKN
-1631 GEIEAE
+1631 
-1637 ELYNIALSNFN
+1637 ELSKSGFVVKDEFGTNETELRDLYSASSHNFDDN
-1648 FSDKE
+1648 FIRQKFNEFDT
-1653 YEKRFS
+1653 
-1659 KANSTND
+1659 TND
-1666 VVKQVIDMNKN
+1666 IVKEAIEFNKN
-1677 GSKYDGV
+1677 GSNYDGV
-1684 IFKNV
+1684 IIKNTV
-1689 YDYGSYSG
+1689 DYGGKANGDYSPA
-1697 KNEQTP
+1697 NL
-1703 NDVYVT
+1703 YVT
-1709 FNSNQFKAVDNA
+1709 FNSNQFKAVDNT
-1721 NPTSDADI
+1721 NPTTDADI
-1729 RYSLSEKGTLVDDKG
+1729 RYSLAPEYGMSHRPSTDYGDASNFEE
-1744 NDVTLEASDTGNTNT
+1744 NMPDVFEHPEWYMFGGSPEYKKAYKESLEALRKVRN
-1759 LMAIHNLSASKL
+1759 
-1771 KGILE
+1771 
-1776 LGGFPVPSIAVMN
+1776 N
-1789 PGTTNLSYGEIS
+1789 PNGEI
-1801 VLFDKSTIDPSNK
+1801 TI
-1814 ANEVY
+1814 
-1819 GSDVYSPRFPQTVQK
+1819 
-1834 VNEKELSK
+1834 
-1842 LENYLG
+1842 
-1848 KSLYLEDTTLD
+1848 
-1859 ETVQKNRYTKKF
+1859 
-1871 IDKFAKE
+1871 
-1878 NNITVENVYKDSG
+1878 
-1891 FNYTFSTDEDV
+1891 
-1902 KNFIIENDITFEKL
+1902 
-1916 LNNEQLRNKF
+1916 
-1926 YDLYRKSTPER
+1926 YRAT
-1937 VRNFAERKIETF
+1937 
-1949 EKAFAD
+1949 
-1955 NNTNIGNRLDS
+1955 IGD
-1966 DFNYIKNGSEK
+1966 
-1977 VLDEYATEKALRDKV
+1977 
-1992 LGQYEEQYT
+1992 
-2001 KFLTEKLTPVFENK
+2001 
-2015 YIRNNKEL
+2015 
-2023 FTPKGNRRNFNQL
+2023 NFNEGDWVSPSKAYAEWHNYSNL
-2036 YNEYT
+2036 EG
-2041 LDNVVKEMKGKV
+2041 KGKV
-2053 RGEEGFFYGAGNI
+2053 IE
-2066 RSQVTPQFKS
+2066 
-2076 IADIKANEGKLVTNA
+2076 
-2091 QMKEIKADIDSDL
+2091 
-2104 NNLSVIA
+2104 
-2111 NNFGGYSYNS
+2111 
-2121 YETALNEIAGLKK
+2121 LKV
-2134 ITPAKAKE
+2134 KAKDIRFAGDDINE
-2142 ILSDYG
+2142 FGYFPNGVDDY
-2148 FEDVPDIL
+2148 
-2156 VDKSI
+2156 
-2161 EFLEKLKNAPTE
+2161 
-2173 YFEAKPQRAVGLDE
+2173 
-2187 VQAIVIPNDTDV
+2187 
-2199 NLKQQLSDRG
+2199 
-2209 LYVVEYDP
+2209 
-2217 NIEGDRQN
+2217 
-2225 KINQFDDL
+2225 
-2233 KFSLSNQREEIAPVG
+2233 SLSRFNEQRKAYG
-2248 NYNVYGKDVRLQQ
+2248 NYNIFGEDVRLQQDNQVQQQ

-2457 GNSGQSIDTFYQE
+2457 GNSGQSIDNFYQE

-2544 DLVSKLEKGEITE
+2544 DLVAKLEKGEITE

-2567 PNELSEDYAPYLEMA
+2567 PNELSEDYAPYLEFA

-2620 SNNPFE
+2620 SNNPFD

-2637 TKPTENTKVEKS
+2637 TKLAETPKVEKS
-2649 KLRSL
+2649 KLRNL

-3014 YGSGNVQGDYSVDS
+3014 YGSGNVQGDYYVDS

-3217 AWAQVGFNNPE
+3217 VWAQVGFNNPE

-3314 SVPDM
+3314 SIPDM

-3548 TADKDADG
+3548 TADKDSDG
-3556 KSISGSKKQKVF
+3556 KTISGSKKQKVF

-3579 EKIILAKLQYNTY
+3579 EKVILAKLQYNTY